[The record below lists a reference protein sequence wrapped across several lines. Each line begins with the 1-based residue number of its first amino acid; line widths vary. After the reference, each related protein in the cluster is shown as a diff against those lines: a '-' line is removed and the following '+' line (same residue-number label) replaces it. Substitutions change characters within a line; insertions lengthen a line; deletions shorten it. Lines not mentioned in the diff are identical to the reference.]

1 MKKIKLFD
9 YQEDMVKR
17 VQEAFNHHNA
27 VMVQMPTGT
36 GKTMVLAN
44 IVFSFLEKC
53 NHPIWI
59 VAHRRE
65 LVSQIKDTLNKF
77 LLNFIFSNH
86 PVPPSK
92 EGSTAF
98 PKPLSPQ
105 GTGDVTARCAEFFES
120 PRPSLAKEGSTS
132 HPSPLSSEE
141 RDVTALR
148 CSEPLRSKVGGPS
161 KVSPDCLS
169 AGALKRASKVSPDCL
184 CGVNR
189 LAKKEDGTSDILIEK
204 PSDSSLFTLRSSLI
218 KVVSIQWLSRHYGE
232 MEEKPGLIVI
242 DEAHHA
248 LAETYAEVMNAYPK
262 AKKLGL
268 TATPYRLNGKGFT
281 DLFDTL
287 LCSWSMEK
295 FIAEG
300 RLSLY
305 DYYSIKPDSADQLL
319 IDSLQ
324 KRGADGDYQQKEL
337 NEVMDVKPSLE
348 RLCLTI
354 KEYVPGKKGIVYA
367 ISIQHAEHIAEFYR
381 ENGIKAVAISSK
393 TPSSLRKELIERF
406 KSSNTS
412 QYFSNH
418 PVPPSK
424 EGVSK
429 ITPSIFTIKEGDFS
443 KTHPSSLTLKG
454 GSTAF
459 PKPLFNSLYD
469 PFGSPS
475 RGQKPQGTGD
485 VTALRCSEPLRS
497 KVGGASK
504 PSPEC
509 LSASALKEAAECLP
523 ECLPECLSASASKEA
538 AECLSVGASKEAA
551 SSTSSL
557 NSASNTS
564 DEIEVLV
571 SVDLFS
577 EGFDCPD
584 VEFIQLARPTLSL
597 AKYMQ
602 MVGRGLRV
610 TEGKEYCVILDNV
623 GLYKRFGLPSVDR
636 DWQSMF
642 EGRTSLEDILQ
653 EACMQVNSHNCRM
666 DVLMDGDE
674 EMMKIINH
682 ERQQQIIMDTYGY
695 QIVEDEK
702 GLKGIK
708 DKDGKMILEC
718 QYKKIDVTN
727 DGFAYCYIRKKVGRK
742 EWIDLRNR
750 LWFAN
755 KPQSVKLMGIDF
767 STEDGKKLYPRIL
780 SKYIDEKT
788 YLTVKTLELQVG
800 TGLSWKHRFIPW
812 DEPNKVYLYKEG
824 EGNSR
829 LYIDENEQYYV
840 QKNIGSQLEKVDSRE
855 ELAGVAQRDK
865 EERKESLEKLKN
877 SYKHYEYYPVD
888 NLYPV
893 KKYLG
898 TAKDTITIEKDGIW
912 HVEDAQVNE
921 SYWVDP
927 VTYRK
932 HYTRP
937 VLFKRGYLNILRE
950 GDWCYVRNIPGL
962 RNRPLRQWEIVADDN
977 LCVINNKYLIEKS
990 EPDQWYKICR
1000 RTDDFTYFSVLAC
1013 YYESELIKDDTEIQI
1028 TQFDGEGLKMIQ
1040 EGMPYTPLV
1049 IKTRKRRRW

>member
-1 MKKIKLFD
+1 MTMKKIKLFD

-17 VQEAFNHHNA
+17 VQEAFKHHDA

-53 NHPIWI
+53 NNPIWI

-65 LVSQIKDTLNKF
+65 LVSQIKET
-77 LLNFIFSNH
+77 IFSNH

-92 EGSTAF
+92 EGST
-98 PKPLSPQ
+98 
-105 GTGDVTARCAEFFES
+105 
-120 PRPSLAKEGSTS
+120 ST
-132 HPSPLSSEE
+132 PSPSSSEGG
-141 RDVTALR
+141 DVTALR
-148 CSEPLRSKVGGPS
+148 CSEPLRSKVGGAS
-161 KVSPDCLS
+161 KPSPDCLS
-169 AGALKRASKVSPDCL
+169 AGAL
-184 CGVNR
+184 
-189 LAKKEDGTSDILIEK
+189 
-204 PSDSSLFTLRSSLI
+204 I
-218 KVVSIQWLSRHYGE
+218 KVTSIQWLSRHYRE
-232 MEEKPGLIVI
+232 IKEKPSLIVI

-248 LAETYAEVMNAYPK
+248 LAETYAEVMNAFPK
-262 AKKLGL
+262 AKKMGL
-268 TATPYRLNGKGFT
+268 TATPYRMNGKGFT
-281 DLFDTL
+281 DLFEML
-287 LCSWSMEK
+287 LCSWNMER

-337 NEVMDVKPSLE
+337 NKVMDVRPSLE
-348 RLCLTI
+348 RLYLTI
-354 KEYVPGKKGIVYA
+354 KQYVPGKKGIVYA

-406 KSSNTS
+406 KASNTS
-412 QYFSNH
+412 QNLSFSNH
-418 PVPPSK
+418 PVPLSK
-424 EGVSK
+424 EGISSK
-429 ITPSIFTIKEGDFS
+429 ITPSLFTLKEGS
-443 KTHPSSLTLKG
+443 TSHPDPLSLRG
-454 GSTAF
+454 EGETA
-459 PKPLFNSLYD
+459 
-469 PFGSPS
+469 PS
-475 RGQKPQGTGD
+475 CR
-485 VTALRCSEPLRS
+485 SEPLRS
-497 KVGGASK
+497 KDGGASK
-504 PSPEC
+504 PSPDC
-509 LSASALKEAAECLP
+509 AGWDRLGMS
-523 ECLPECLSASASKEA
+523 
-538 AECLSVGASKEAA
+538 GASKPSPDCLCGVNRLDCSLA
-551 SSTSSL
+551 SDDS
-557 NSASNTS
+557 
-564 DEIEVLV
+564 IEVLV

-610 TEGKEYCVILDNV
+610 AEGKAYCVILDNV

-674 EMMKIINH
+674 DMMKIISH
-682 ERQQQIIMDTYGY
+682 ERQQQMIMDTYGY

-718 QYKKIDVTN
+718 QYKKIEVTN
-727 DGFAYCYIRKKVGRK
+727 DGFAYCYVRKKVGRK

-750 LWFAN
+750 SWFAN

-800 TGLSWKHRFIPW
+800 TGLSWKHRLIPW

-829 LYIDENEQYYV
+829 LYVDENEQYFV
-840 QKNIGSQLEKVDSRE
+840 QKNIGCQLEKVDSRE
-855 ELAGVAQRDK
+855 ELAEFAKKDK
-865 EERKESLEKLKN
+865 EERKEGLEKLKN
-877 SYKHYEYYPVD
+877 SYKLYEYYPVD
-888 NLYPV
+888 NFYPI

-898 TAKDTITIEKDGIW
+898 TAKDNIRIEKDGIW
-912 HVEDAQVNE
+912 HVEDAQSNE
-921 SYWVDP
+921 SFWVDP
-927 VTYRK
+927 ITHRK

-937 VLFKRGYLNILRE
+937 VLFKRGYLNILKE
-950 GDWCYVRNIPGL
+950 GDWCYVRNIQRL
-962 RNRPLRQWEIVADDN
+962 MNRPLRQWEIVADDN
-977 LCVINNKYLIEKS
+977 ICVINNTYLIEKS

-1028 TQFDGEGLKMIQ
+1028 TQFDGEGLKMTQ
-1040 EGMPYTPLV
+1040 GGFPYTPIV
-1049 IKTRKRRRW
+1049 IKTRKRSRW

>member
-1 MKKIKLFD
+1 MTKDILLFD

-17 VQEAFNHHNA
+17 VLETFRYHDS

-44 IVFSFLEKC
+44 IVFSFLEKS
-53 NHPIWI
+53 NNPIWI

-65 LVSQIKDTLNKF
+65 LVSQIKDT
-77 LLNFIFSNH
+77 IFSKTH
-86 PVPPSK
+86 PS
-92 EGSTAF
+92 
-98 PKPLSPQ
+98 
-105 GTGDVTARCAEFFES
+105 
-120 PRPSLAKEGSTS
+120 SLALKGGSTS
-132 HPSPLSSEE
+132 TPSPSSSEGG
-141 RDVTALR
+141 DVTALR
-148 CSEPLRSKVGGPS
+148 CSEPLRSKVGGAS
-161 KVSPDCLS
+161 KPSPDCLS
-169 AGALKRASKVSPDCL
+169 AGAL
-184 CGVNR
+184 
-189 LAKKEDGTSDILIEK
+189 
-204 PSDSSLFTLRSSLI
+204 I
-218 KVVSIQWLSRHYGE
+218 KVTSIQWLSRHYGE
-232 MEEKPGLIVI
+232 MEEKPSLIVI

-268 TATPYRLNGKGFT
+268 TATPYRMNGKGFT
-281 DLFDTL
+281 DLFDML
-287 LCSWSMEK
+287 LCSWNMER

-305 DYYSIKPDSADQLL
+305 DYYSIKPDSAAQLL

-324 KRGADGDYQQKEL
+324 KRGVDGDYQQKEL
-337 NEVMDVKPSLE
+337 NEVMDVRPSLE
-348 RLCLTI
+348 RLCLTV

-367 ISIQHAEHIAEFYR
+367 ISIQHAEHIAEYYR
-381 ENGIKAVAISSK
+381 DNGIKAVAISSK
-393 TPSSLRKELIERF
+393 TPLAERQELIERF
-406 KSSNTS
+406 KSSS
-412 QYFSNH
+412 LS
-418 PVPPSK
+418 
-424 EGVSK
+424 
-429 ITPSIFTIKEGDFS
+429 
-443 KTHPSSLTLKG
+443 SSLK
-454 GSTAF
+454 
-459 PKPLFNSLYD
+459 
-469 PFGSPS
+469 
-475 RGQKPQGTGD
+475 
-485 VTALRCSEPLRS
+485 S
-497 KVGGASK
+497 KD
-504 PSPEC
+504 
-509 LSASALKEAAECLP
+509 
-523 ECLPECLSASASKEA
+523 
-538 AECLSVGASKEAA
+538 
-551 SSTSSL
+551 
-557 NSASNTS
+557 

-610 TEGKEYCVILDNV
+610 AEGKEYCVILDNV

-666 DVLMDGDE
+666 DLMMDGDE

-682 ERQQQIIMDTYGY
+682 EHQQQMIMNTYGY
-695 QIVEDEK
+695 QIVENEK

-742 EWIDLRNR
+742 EWIDLRNM

-767 STEDGKKLYPRIL
+767 CTEDGKKLYPRIL

-800 TGLSWKHRFIPW
+800 TGLNWKHRFIPW
-812 DEPNKVYLYKEG
+812 DEPNKVYLYIKG

-829 LYIDENEQYYV
+829 LYVDEDGRYFAQE
-840 QKNIGSQLEKVDSRE
+840 NIGSQLVKVNSPEGLAEFAEKDKQERE
-855 ELAGVAQRDK
+855 NDAEA
-865 EERKESLEKLKN
+865 LKN
-877 SYKHYEYYPVD
+877 AYPHYEFYPVD
-888 NLYPV
+888 KVKFPV
-893 KKYLG
+893 QIRRNTKCENK
-898 TAKDTITIEKDGIW
+898 IRIEKDGIW
-912 HVEDAQVNE
+912 HVEDDWFHE

-927 VTYRK
+927 ITHRK

-937 VLFKRGYLNILRE
+937 VLFKRGYLNILKE

-962 RNRPLRQWEIVADDN
+962 RYRPLRQWEIVADDN
-977 LCVINNKYLIEKS
+977 ICVINNKYLIEKS

-1000 RTDDFTYFSVLAC
+1000 RTDDFSYFSVLAC
-1013 YYESELIKDDTEIQI
+1013 FYESEYIKDDTEIQI
-1028 TQFDGEGLKMIQ
+1028 TQFDGEGLKMTQ
-1040 EGMPYTPLV
+1040 EGMPYTPIV
-1049 IKTRKRRRW
+1049 IKTRKRSRWW

>member
-1 MKKIKLFD
+1 MTMKKIKLFD

-17 VQEAFNHHNA
+17 VQEAFKHHDA
-27 VMVQMPTGT
+27 IMVQMPTGT

-44 IVFSFLEKC
+44 IVFSFLEKS
-53 NHPIWI
+53 NNPIWI

-65 LVSQIKDTLNKF
+65 LVSQIKET
-77 LLNFIFSNH
+77 IFSKIT
-86 PVPPSK
+86 PSLFTLK

-105 GTGDVTARCAEFFES
+105 GTG
-120 PRPSLAKEGSTS
+120 
-132 HPSPLSSEE
+132 
-141 RDVTALR
+141 DVTALR

-169 AGALKRASKVSPDCL
+169 AGAL
-184 CGVNR
+184 
-189 LAKKEDGTSDILIEK
+189 
-204 PSDSSLFTLRSSLI
+204 I
-218 KVVSIQWLSRHYGE
+218 KVTSIQWLSRHYGE

-348 RLCLTI
+348 RLYLTI

-393 TPSSLRKELIERF
+393 TPLAERQEVIEKF
-406 KSSNTS
+406 KSA
-412 QYFSNH
+412 
-418 PVPPSK
+418 
-424 EGVSK
+424 
-429 ITPSIFTIKEGDFS
+429 
-443 KTHPSSLTLKG
+443 SL
-454 GSTAF
+454 S
-459 PKPLFNSLYD
+459 
-469 PFGSPS
+469 
-475 RGQKPQGTGD
+475 
-485 VTALRCSEPLRS
+485 
-497 KVGGASK
+497 
-504 PSPEC
+504 
-509 LSASALKEAAECLP
+509 
-523 ECLPECLSASASKEA
+523 
-538 AECLSVGASKEAA
+538 
-551 SSTSSL
+551 SSL
-557 NSASNTS
+557 NSTS
-564 DEIEVLV
+564 DDIEVLV

-610 TEGKEYCVILDNV
+610 AEGKEYCVILDNV

-653 EACMQVNSHNCRM
+653 ETCMHVNSHNCRM
-666 DVLMDGDE
+666 DLLMDGDE

-682 ERQQQIIMDTYGY
+682 ERQQQMIMDTYGY

-718 QYKKIDVTN
+718 LYKKIEVTN

-742 EWIDLRNR
+742 EWIDLQNR

-767 STEDGKKLYPRIL
+767 CTEDGKKLYPRIQ

-812 DEPNKVYLYKEG
+812 DEPNKVYMYKEG

-829 LYIDENEQYYV
+829 LYVDENEQYYV
-840 QKNIGSQLEKVDSRE
+840 QKNIGCQLEKVDSPEGLAEFAEKDKQERE
-855 ELAGVAQRDK
+855 NDAEA
-865 EERKESLEKLKN
+865 LKN
-877 SYKHYEYYPVD
+877 AYPHYEFYPVD
-888 NLYPV
+888 KV
-893 KKYLG
+893 KFPMQIRRNNKCEN
-898 TAKDTITIEKDGIW
+898 KIRIEKDGIW
-912 HVEDAQVNE
+912 HVEDDWFHE

-927 VTYRK
+927 ITHRK

-962 RNRPLRQWEIVADDN
+962 RYRPLRQWEIVADDN
-977 LCVINNKYLIEKS
+977 ICVINNKYLIEKS
-990 EPDQWYKICR
+990 ETDQWYKICR
-1000 RTDDFTYFSVLAC
+1000 RTDDFSYFSVLAC
-1013 YYESELIKDDTEIQI
+1013 FYESEYIKDDTEIQI
-1028 TQFDGEGLKMIQ
+1028 TQFDGEGLKMTQ
-1040 EGMPYTPLV
+1040 DGFPYTPLV
-1049 IKTRKRRRW
+1049 IKTHKRSRWL

>member
-1 MKKIKLFD
+1 MKNDIQLFD

-17 VQEAFNHHNA
+17 VQEAFRHHDS

-53 NHPIWI
+53 NNPIWI

-65 LVSQIKDTLNKF
+65 LVSQIKNTLNKS
-77 LLNFIFSNH
+77 LFIFSKTH
-86 PVPPSK
+86 PSSLTLK
-92 EGSTAF
+92 GGSTAF

-105 GTGDVTARCAEFFES
+105 GTGDVTA
-120 PRPSLAKEGSTS
+120 
-132 HPSPLSSEE
+132 
-141 RDVTALR
+141 LR
-148 CSEPLRSKVGGPS
+148 CSEPLRSKVGGAS
-161 KVSPDCLS
+161 KPSPDCLS
-169 AGALKRASKVSPDCL
+169 ASASKEASKVSPECL
-184 CGVNR
+184 SAG
-189 LAKKEDGTSDILIEK
+189 A
-204 PSDSSLFTLRSSLI
+204 LI
-218 KVVSIQWLSRHYGE
+218 KVISIQWLSRHYGE

-287 LCSWSMEK
+287 LCSWSMER

-305 DYYSIKPDSADQLL
+305 DYYSIKPDSAAQLQ

-337 NEVMDVKPSLE
+337 NEVMDVKPSLK

-367 ISIQHAEHIAEFYR
+367 ISIQHAEHIAEYYR

-393 TPSSLRKELIERF
+393 TPLAERQELIERF
-406 KSSNTS
+406 KA
-412 QYFSNH
+412 
-418 PVPPSK
+418 
-424 EGVSK
+424 
-429 ITPSIFTIKEGDFS
+429 
-443 KTHPSSLTLKG
+443 SSLL
-454 GSTAF
+454 
-459 PKPLFNSLYD
+459 
-469 PFGSPS
+469 
-475 RGQKPQGTGD
+475 
-485 VTALRCSEPLRS
+485 
-497 KVGGASK
+497 
-504 PSPEC
+504 
-509 LSASALKEAAECLP
+509 
-523 ECLPECLSASASKEA
+523 
-538 AECLSVGASKEAA
+538 
-551 SSTSSL
+551 SSL
-557 NSASNTS
+557 NSTS

-610 TEGKEYCVILDNV
+610 AAGKDYCVILDNV

-653 EACMQVNSHNCRM
+653 EACMQVNGHNCRM
-666 DVLMDGDE
+666 DLMMDGDE
-674 EMMKIINH
+674 EMMKIISH
-682 ERQQQIIMDTYGY
+682 EHQQRMIIDSYGY

-708 DKDGKMILEC
+708 DKDGKMILDC
-718 QYKKIDVTN
+718 QYKKIEVTN

-767 STEDGKKLYPRIL
+767 CTEDGKKLYPRIQ

-800 TGLSWKHRFIPW
+800 TGLSWKQRFIPW
-812 DEPNKVYLYKEG
+812 DEPNKVYMFKAG
-824 EGNSR
+824 EGNAR
-829 LYIDENEQYYV
+829 LYVDEDEQYYV
-840 QKNIGSQLEKVDSRE
+840 QKNIGSHLEKVDSRE
-855 ELAGVAQRDK
+855 GLAELAELAEFAQKDK
-865 EERKESLEKLKN
+865 EEREEDLEKLKK
-877 SYKHYEYYPVD
+877 SCHD
-888 NLYPV
+888 
-893 KKYLG
+893 
-898 TAKDTITIEKDGIW
+898 
-912 HVEDAQVNE
+912 
-921 SYWVDP
+921 
-927 VTYRK
+927 
-932 HYTRP
+932 TRP
-937 VLFKRGYLNILRE
+937 VLFRRGYLNILKE
-950 GDWCYVRNIPGL
+950 GDWCFVRNIPGL

-977 LCVINNKYLIEKS
+977 LCVIKNTYLIEKS

-1000 RTDDFTYFSVLAC
+1000 RTDDFSYFSALAC
-1013 YYESELIKDDTEIQI
+1013 YYESELIMDDTEIQI
-1028 TQFDGEGLKMIQ
+1028 TQFDGEGLKMTQ
-1040 EGMPYTPLV
+1040 EGMPYTPIV

>member
-17 VQEAFNHHNA
+17 VQEAFRHHDS

-36 GKTMVLAN
+36 GKTYLLAAL
-44 IVFSFLEKC
+44 VGLFLKEEV
-53 NHPIWI
+53 WV

-65 LVSQIKDTLNKF
+65 LVSQIKDTLEKF
-77 LLNFIFSNH
+77 FS
-86 PVPPSK
+86 
-92 EGSTAF
+92 
-98 PKPLSPQ
+98 
-105 GTGDVTARCAEFFES
+105 
-120 PRPSLAKEGSTS
+120 SLKSTS
-132 HPSPLSSEE
+132 
-141 RDVTALR
+141 
-148 CSEPLRSKVGGPS
+148 
-161 KVSPDCLS
+161 
-169 AGALKRASKVSPDCL
+169 
-184 CGVNR
+184 
-189 LAKKEDGTSDILIEK
+189 
-204 PSDSSLFTLRSSLI
+204 I
-218 KVVSIQWLSRHYGE
+218 KVTSIQWLSRHYE
-232 MEEKPGLIVI
+232 EIEEKPGLIVI
-242 DEAHHA
+242 DEAHHT

-305 DYYSIKPDSADQLL
+305 DYYSIKPDSAAQLL

-393 TPSSLRKELIERF
+393 TPLAERQELIERF
-406 KSSNTS
+406 KSS
-412 QYFSNH
+412 
-418 PVPPSK
+418 
-424 EGVSK
+424 
-429 ITPSIFTIKEGDFS
+429 
-443 KTHPSSLTLKG
+443 SL
-454 GSTAF
+454 S
-459 PKPLFNSLYD
+459 
-469 PFGSPS
+469 
-475 RGQKPQGTGD
+475 
-485 VTALRCSEPLRS
+485 
-497 KVGGASK
+497 
-504 PSPEC
+504 
-509 LSASALKEAAECLP
+509 
-523 ECLPECLSASASKEA
+523 
-538 AECLSVGASKEAA
+538 
-551 SSTSSL
+551 SSL
-557 NSASNTS
+557 NSTSNTS

-571 SVDLFS
+571 SVDLFP

-584 VEFIQLARPTLSL
+584 VKFIQLARPTLSL

-610 TEGKEYCVILDNV
+610 AEEKDYCVILDNV

-653 EACMQVNSHNCRM
+653 EACMQVNGHNCRM
-666 DVLMDGDE
+666 DLMMDGDE
-674 EMMKIINH
+674 EMMKIISH
-682 ERQQQIIMDTYGY
+682 EHQQRMIMDSYGY

-708 DKDGKMILEC
+708 DKDGKMILDC
-718 QYKKIDVTN
+718 QYKKIEVTN

-767 STEDGKKLYPRIL
+767 CTEDGKKLYPRIQ

-800 TGLSWKHRFIPW
+800 TGLSWKQRFIPW
-812 DEPNKVYLYKEG
+812 DEPNKVYMFKAG
-824 EGNSR
+824 EGNAR
-829 LYIDENEQYYV
+829 LYVDEDEQYYV
-840 QKNIGSQLEKVDSRE
+840 QKNIGSHLEKVDSRE
-855 ELAGVAQRDK
+855 ELAELAELAEFAQKDK
-865 EERKESLEKLKN
+865 EEREKDLEKLKK
-877 SYKHYEYYPVD
+877 SCH
-888 NLYPV
+888 
-893 KKYLG
+893 
-898 TAKDTITIEKDGIW
+898 DTR
-912 HVEDAQVNE
+912 
-921 SYWVDP
+921 S
-927 VTYRK
+927 
-932 HYTRP
+932 
-937 VLFKRGYLNILRE
+937 VLFRRGYLNILKE

-977 LCVINNKYLIEKS
+977 LCVIKNTYLIEKS

-1000 RTDDFTYFSVLAC
+1000 RTDDFSYFSVLAC
-1013 YYESELIKDDTEIQI
+1013 YYESELIMDDTEIQI
-1028 TQFDGEGLKMIQ
+1028 TQFDGEGLKMTQ
-1040 EGMPYTPLV
+1040 EGMPYTPIV

>member
-1 MKKIKLFD
+1 MTKDIQLFD

-17 VQEAFNHHNA
+17 VLETFRYHDS

-44 IVFSFLEKC
+44 IVFSFLEKS
-53 NHPIWI
+53 NNPIWI

-65 LVSQIKDTLNKF
+65 LVEQIKETLNKS
-77 LLNFIFSNH
+77 LLNFSKTH
-86 PVPPSK
+86 PSSLTLK
-92 EGSTAF
+92 GGSTAF

-105 GTGDVTARCAEFFES
+105 GTGDVTA
-120 PRPSLAKEGSTS
+120 LQ
-132 HPSPLSSEE
+132 
-141 RDVTALR
+141 
-148 CSEPLRSKVGGPS
+148 CSEPLRSKVGGAS
-161 KVSPDCLS
+161 KPSPDCLS
-169 AGALKRASKVSPDCL
+169 AGAL
-184 CGVNR
+184 
-189 LAKKEDGTSDILIEK
+189 
-204 PSDSSLFTLRSSLI
+204 I
-218 KVVSIQWLSRHYGE
+218 KVMSIQWLSRHYGE

-305 DYYSIKPDSADQLL
+305 DYYSIKPDSAAQLL

-324 KRGADGDYQQKEL
+324 KRGTDGDYQQKEL
-337 NEVMDVKPSLE
+337 NEVMDVRPSLE

-354 KEYVPGKKGIVYA
+354 KEYVPEKKGIVYA

-393 TPSSLRKELIERF
+393 TPFAERQELIERF
-406 KSSNTS
+406 KSS
-412 QYFSNH
+412 
-418 PVPPSK
+418 
-424 EGVSK
+424 
-429 ITPSIFTIKEGDFS
+429 
-443 KTHPSSLTLKG
+443 SL
-454 GSTAF
+454 S
-459 PKPLFNSLYD
+459 
-469 PFGSPS
+469 
-475 RGQKPQGTGD
+475 
-485 VTALRCSEPLRS
+485 
-497 KVGGASK
+497 
-504 PSPEC
+504 
-509 LSASALKEAAECLP
+509 
-523 ECLPECLSASASKEA
+523 
-538 AECLSVGASKEAA
+538 
-551 SSTSSL
+551 SSL
-557 NSASNTS
+557 NSTS
-564 DEIEVLV
+564 DDIEVLV

-610 TEGKEYCVILDNV
+610 AEGKEYCVILDNV
-623 GLYKRFGLPSVDR
+623 GLYKRFGLPSVNR

-642 EGRTSLEDILQ
+642 EGKALLEDMLQ

-674 EMMKIINH
+674 DMMKIINH
-682 ERQQQIIMDTYGY
+682 ERQQQMIMDTYGY

-718 QYKKIDVTN
+718 QYKKIEVTN
-727 DGFAYCYIRKKVGRK
+727 DGFAYCYIRKKIGRK

-750 LWFAN
+750 LGFAN

-767 STEDGKKLYPRIL
+767 CTEDGKKLYPRIQ
-780 SKYIDEKT
+780 SKYVDEKT

-812 DEPNKVYLYKEG
+812 DEPNKVYQYIKG

-829 LYIDENEQYYV
+829 LYVDDDGRYFAQE
-840 QKNIGSQLEKVDSRE
+840 NIGSQLVEVNSPEGLAEFAEKDKQERE
-855 ELAGVAQRDK
+855 NDAEV
-865 EERKESLEKLKN
+865 LKN
-877 SYKHYEYYPVD
+877 AYPHYEFYPVD
-888 NLYPV
+888 KIKFPMQIRRNN
-893 KKYLG
+893 KCENK
-898 TAKDTITIEKDGIW
+898 IRIEKDGIW
-912 HVEDAQVNE
+912 HVEDDWYHE

-927 VTYRK
+927 ITHRK

-937 VLFKRGYLNILRE
+937 VLFKRGYLNILKE

-977 LCVINNKYLIEKS
+977 ICVINNKYLIEKS

-1013 YYESELIKDDTEIQI
+1013 FYESEYIKDDTEIQI
-1028 TQFDGEGLKMIQ
+1028 TQFDGEGLKMTQ
-1040 EGMPYTPLV
+1040 EGMPYTPIV
-1049 IKTRKRRRW
+1049 IRTRKRSRWL

>member
-1 MKKIKLFD
+1 MKKDIQLFD

-17 VQEAFNHHNA
+17 VQEAFRHHDS

-36 GKTMVLAN
+36 GKTYLLAAL
-44 IVFSFLEKC
+44 VGLFLKEEV
-53 NHPIWI
+53 WV

-65 LVSQIKDTLNKF
+65 LVSQIKDTLEKF
-77 LLNFIFSNH
+77 FS
-86 PVPPSK
+86 
-92 EGSTAF
+92 
-98 PKPLSPQ
+98 
-105 GTGDVTARCAEFFES
+105 
-120 PRPSLAKEGSTS
+120 SLKSTS
-132 HPSPLSSEE
+132 
-141 RDVTALR
+141 
-148 CSEPLRSKVGGPS
+148 
-161 KVSPDCLS
+161 
-169 AGALKRASKVSPDCL
+169 
-184 CGVNR
+184 
-189 LAKKEDGTSDILIEK
+189 
-204 PSDSSLFTLRSSLI
+204 I
-218 KVVSIQWLSRHYGE
+218 KVISIQWLSRHYGE

-287 LCSWSMEK
+287 LCSWSMER

-305 DYYSIKPDSADQLL
+305 DYYSIKPDSAAQLQ

-337 NEVMDVKPSLE
+337 NEVMDVKPSLK

-393 TPSSLRKELIERF
+393 TPLAERQELIERF
-406 KSSNTS
+406 KA
-412 QYFSNH
+412 
-418 PVPPSK
+418 
-424 EGVSK
+424 
-429 ITPSIFTIKEGDFS
+429 
-443 KTHPSSLTLKG
+443 SSLL
-454 GSTAF
+454 
-459 PKPLFNSLYD
+459 
-469 PFGSPS
+469 
-475 RGQKPQGTGD
+475 
-485 VTALRCSEPLRS
+485 
-497 KVGGASK
+497 
-504 PSPEC
+504 
-509 LSASALKEAAECLP
+509 
-523 ECLPECLSASASKEA
+523 
-538 AECLSVGASKEAA
+538 
-551 SSTSSL
+551 SSL
-557 NSASNTS
+557 NSTS

-610 TEGKEYCVILDNV
+610 AAGKDYCVILDNV

-653 EACMQVNSHNCRM
+653 EACMQVNGHNCRM
-666 DVLMDGDE
+666 DLMMDGDE
-674 EMMKIINH
+674 EMMKIISH
-682 ERQQQIIMDTYGY
+682 EHQQRMIIDSYGY

-708 DKDGKMILEC
+708 DKDGKMILDC
-718 QYKKIDVTN
+718 QYKKIEVTN

-767 STEDGKKLYPRIL
+767 CTEDGKKLYPRIQ

-812 DEPNKVYLYKEG
+812 DEPNKVYMFKAG
-824 EGNSR
+824 EGNAR
-829 LYIDENEQYYV
+829 LYVDEDEQYYV
-840 QKNIGSQLEKVDSRE
+840 QKNIGSHLEKVDSRE
-855 ELAGVAQRDK
+855 ELAELAELAEFAQKDK
-865 EERKESLEKLKN
+865 EEREEDLEKLKK
-877 SYKHYEYYPVD
+877 SCHD
-888 NLYPV
+888 
-893 KKYLG
+893 
-898 TAKDTITIEKDGIW
+898 
-912 HVEDAQVNE
+912 
-921 SYWVDP
+921 
-927 VTYRK
+927 
-932 HYTRP
+932 TRP
-937 VLFKRGYLNILRE
+937 VLFRRGYLNILKE
-950 GDWCYVRNIPGL
+950 GDWCFVRNIPGL

-977 LCVINNKYLIEKS
+977 LCVIKNTYLIEKS

-1000 RTDDFTYFSVLAC
+1000 RTDDFSYFSVLAC
-1013 YYESELIKDDTEIQI
+1013 YYESELIMDDTEIQI
-1028 TQFDGEGLKMIQ
+1028 TQFDGEGVKMTQ
-1040 EGMPYTPLV
+1040 EGMPYTPIV

>member
-17 VQEAFNHHNA
+17 VQEAFKHHDA

-36 GKTMVLAN
+36 GKTYLLAAL
-44 IVFSFLEKC
+44 VGLFLKEEV
-53 NHPIWI
+53 WV

-65 LVSQIKDTLNKF
+65 LVSQIKDTLE
-77 LLNFIFSNH
+77 NFFS
-86 PVPPSK
+86 
-92 EGSTAF
+92 
-98 PKPLSPQ
+98 
-105 GTGDVTARCAEFFES
+105 
-120 PRPSLAKEGSTS
+120 SLKSTS
-132 HPSPLSSEE
+132 
-141 RDVTALR
+141 
-148 CSEPLRSKVGGPS
+148 
-161 KVSPDCLS
+161 
-169 AGALKRASKVSPDCL
+169 
-184 CGVNR
+184 
-189 LAKKEDGTSDILIEK
+189 
-204 PSDSSLFTLRSSLI
+204 I
-218 KVVSIQWLSRHYGE
+218 KVTSIQWLSRHYGE

-248 LAETYAEVMNAYPK
+248 LAETYAEVMNTYPK

-295 FIAEG
+295 LIAEG

-324 KRGADGDYQQKEL
+324 KRGTDGDYQQKEL

-393 TPSSLRKELIERF
+393 TPLAERQELIERF
-406 KSSNTS
+406 KSS
-412 QYFSNH
+412 
-418 PVPPSK
+418 
-424 EGVSK
+424 
-429 ITPSIFTIKEGDFS
+429 
-443 KTHPSSLTLKG
+443 SL
-454 GSTAF
+454 S
-459 PKPLFNSLYD
+459 
-469 PFGSPS
+469 
-475 RGQKPQGTGD
+475 
-485 VTALRCSEPLRS
+485 
-497 KVGGASK
+497 
-504 PSPEC
+504 
-509 LSASALKEAAECLP
+509 
-523 ECLPECLSASASKEA
+523 
-538 AECLSVGASKEAA
+538 
-551 SSTSSL
+551 SSL

-610 TEGKEYCVILDNV
+610 AEGKEYCVILDNV

-682 ERQQQIIMDTYGY
+682 ERQQQMIMDTYGY

-718 QYKKIDVTN
+718 QYKKIEVTN
-727 DGFAYCYIRKKVGRK
+727 VGFAYCYIRKKVGRK

-855 ELAGVAQRDK
+855 ELAEFAQRDK
-865 EERKESLEKLKN
+865 AERKESLEKLKK
-877 SYKHYEYYPVD
+877 SCHD
-888 NLYPV
+888 
-893 KKYLG
+893 
-898 TAKDTITIEKDGIW
+898 
-912 HVEDAQVNE
+912 
-921 SYWVDP
+921 
-927 VTYRK
+927 
-932 HYTRP
+932 TRP
-937 VLFKRGYLNILRE
+937 VLFKRGYLNILKK

-962 RNRPLRQWEIVADDN
+962 KNRPLRQWEIVADDN
-977 LCVINNKYLIEKS
+977 LCVIKNTYLIEKS
-990 EPDQWYKICR
+990 EPDQWYKILR
-1000 RTDDFTYFSVLAC
+1000 RTDDFAYFSVLAC
-1013 YYESELIKDDTEIQI
+1013 YYESELIMDDTEIQI
-1028 TQFDGEGLKMIQ
+1028 TQFDGEGLKMAQ
-1040 EGMPYTPLV
+1040 EGMPYTPIV

>member
-1 MKKIKLFD
+1 M
-9 YQEDMVKR
+9 
-17 VQEAFNHHNA
+17 
-27 VMVQMPTGT
+27 
-36 GKTMVLAN
+36 
-44 IVFSFLEKC
+44 
-53 NHPIWI
+53 
-59 VAHRRE
+59 
-65 LVSQIKDTLNKF
+65 VSQIKDTLNKF
-77 LLNFIFSNH
+77 LLNFNFS
-86 PVPPSK
+86 K
-92 EGSTAF
+92 IT
-98 PKPLSPQ
+98 
-105 GTGDVTARCAEFFES
+105 
-120 PRPSLAKEGSTS
+120 PSLFTIKEGSTS
-132 HPSPLSSEE
+132 HPGPLTLRGEGGN
-141 RDVTALR
+141 RPPR

-161 KVSPDCLS
+161 KVSPDCAGWDRLGATCLHLAERVGDGLGATS
-169 AGALKRASKVSPDCL
+169 ASSVNPASDMMP
-184 CGVNR
+184 
-189 LAKKEDGTSDILIEK
+189 
-204 PSDSSLFTLRSSLI
+204 I
-218 KVVSIQWLSRHYGE
+218 KVMSIQWLSRHYGE

-305 DYYSIKPDSADQLL
+305 DYYSIKPDSAAQLL
-319 IDSLQ
+319 INSLK

-393 TPSSLRKELIERF
+393 TPLAERQELIERF
-406 KSSNTS
+406 KSS
-412 QYFSNH
+412 
-418 PVPPSK
+418 
-424 EGVSK
+424 
-429 ITPSIFTIKEGDFS
+429 
-443 KTHPSSLTLKG
+443 SL
-454 GSTAF
+454 S
-459 PKPLFNSLYD
+459 
-469 PFGSPS
+469 
-475 RGQKPQGTGD
+475 
-485 VTALRCSEPLRS
+485 
-497 KVGGASK
+497 
-504 PSPEC
+504 
-509 LSASALKEAAECLP
+509 
-523 ECLPECLSASASKEA
+523 
-538 AECLSVGASKEAA
+538 
-551 SSTSSL
+551 SSL
-557 NSASNTS
+557 NSAS
-564 DEIEVLV
+564 DDIEVLV

-610 TEGKEYCVILDNV
+610 AEGKEYCVILDNV

-653 EACMQVNSHNCRM
+653 ETCMQVNSHNCRM
-666 DVLMDGDE
+666 DLMMDGDE

-695 QIVEDEK
+695 QIVENEK

-718 QYKKIDVTN
+718 QYKKIEVTN

-767 STEDGKKLYPRIL
+767 CTEDGKKLYPRIH

-829 LYIDENEQYYV
+829 LYVDDDGRYFAQE
-840 QKNIGSQLEKVDSRE
+840 NIGSQLVEVNSPEGLAEFAEKDKQERE
-855 ELAGVAQRDK
+855 NDAEA
-865 EERKESLEKLKN
+865 LKN
-877 SYKHYEYYPVD
+877 AYPHYEFYPVD
-888 NLYPV
+888 KV
-893 KKYLG
+893 KFPMQIRRNTKCEN
-898 TAKDTITIEKDGIW
+898 KIRIEKDGIW
-912 HVEDAQVNE
+912 HVEDDWYHE
-921 SYWVDP
+921 SFWVDP
-927 VTYRK
+927 ITHRK

-977 LCVINNKYLIEKS
+977 ICVINNKYLIEKS

-1013 YYESELIKDDTEIQI
+1013 FYESEHIKDDTEIQI
-1028 TQFDGEGLKMIQ
+1028 TQFDGEGLKMTQ
-1040 EGMPYTPLV
+1040 EGFPYTPLV
-1049 IKTRKRRRW
+1049 IRTRKRRRW

>member
-1 MKKIKLFD
+1 MKNDIQLFD

-17 VQEAFNHHNA
+17 VQEAFRHHDS

-36 GKTMVLAN
+36 GKTYLLAAL
-44 IVFSFLEKC
+44 VGLFLKEEV
-53 NHPIWI
+53 WV

-65 LVSQIKDTLNKF
+65 LVSQIKDTLERF
-77 LLNFIFSNH
+77 FS
-86 PVPPSK
+86 
-92 EGSTAF
+92 
-98 PKPLSPQ
+98 
-105 GTGDVTARCAEFFES
+105 
-120 PRPSLAKEGSTS
+120 SLKSTS
-132 HPSPLSSEE
+132 
-141 RDVTALR
+141 
-148 CSEPLRSKVGGPS
+148 
-161 KVSPDCLS
+161 
-169 AGALKRASKVSPDCL
+169 
-184 CGVNR
+184 
-189 LAKKEDGTSDILIEK
+189 
-204 PSDSSLFTLRSSLI
+204 I
-218 KVVSIQWLSRHYGE
+218 KVTSIQWLSRHYGE

-305 DYYSIKPDSADQLL
+305 DYYSIKPDSAAQLL

-337 NEVMDVKPSLE
+337 NEVMDVRPSLE

-393 TPSSLRKELIERF
+393 TPFAERQELIERF
-406 KSSNTS
+406 KSS
-412 QYFSNH
+412 
-418 PVPPSK
+418 
-424 EGVSK
+424 
-429 ITPSIFTIKEGDFS
+429 
-443 KTHPSSLTLKG
+443 SL
-454 GSTAF
+454 S
-459 PKPLFNSLYD
+459 
-469 PFGSPS
+469 
-475 RGQKPQGTGD
+475 
-485 VTALRCSEPLRS
+485 
-497 KVGGASK
+497 
-504 PSPEC
+504 
-509 LSASALKEAAECLP
+509 
-523 ECLPECLSASASKEA
+523 
-538 AECLSVGASKEAA
+538 
-551 SSTSSL
+551 SSL

-610 TEGKEYCVILDNV
+610 ADGKEYCVILDNV

-642 EGRTSLEDILQ
+642 EGRTSMEDILQ
-653 EACMQVNSHNCRM
+653 EACMHVNSHNCRM

-682 ERQQQIIMDTYGY
+682 ECQQQMIMDSYGY

-708 DKDGKMILEC
+708 DKEGKMILEC
-718 QYKKIDVTN
+718 QYKKIEVTN

-767 STEDGKKLYPRIL
+767 CTEDGKKLYPRIQ

-800 TGLSWKHRFIPW
+800 TGLSWKQRFIPW
-812 DEPNKVYLYKEG
+812 DEPNKVYMFKAG
-824 EGNSR
+824 EGNAR
-829 LYIDENEQYYV
+829 LYVDEDEQYYV
-840 QKNIGSQLEKVDSRE
+840 QKNIGSHLEKVDSRE
-855 ELAGVAQRDK
+855 ELAELAELAEFAQKDK
-865 EERKESLEKLKN
+865 EEREKDLEKLKK
-877 SYKHYEYYPVD
+877 SCH
-888 NLYPV
+888 
-893 KKYLG
+893 
-898 TAKDTITIEKDGIW
+898 DTR
-912 HVEDAQVNE
+912 
-921 SYWVDP
+921 S
-927 VTYRK
+927 
-932 HYTRP
+932 
-937 VLFKRGYLNILRE
+937 VLFRRGYLNILKE
-950 GDWCYVRNIPGL
+950 GDWCFVRNIPGL

-977 LCVINNKYLIEKS
+977 ICVINNKYLIEKS

-1013 YYESELIKDDTEIQI
+1013 YYESELIMDDTEIQI
-1028 TQFDGEGLKMIQ
+1028 TQFDGEGLKMTQ
-1040 EGMPYTPLV
+1040 EGMPYTPIV

>member
-1 MKKIKLFD
+1 MTMKKIKLFD

-17 VQEAFNHHNA
+17 VQEAFKHHDA

-44 IVFSFLEKC
+44 IVFSFLEKS
-53 NHPIWI
+53 NNPIWI

-65 LVSQIKDTLNKF
+65 LVSQIKET
-77 LLNFIFSNH
+77 IFSKIT
-86 PVPPSK
+86 PSLFTLK

-105 GTGDVTARCAEFFES
+105 GTG
-120 PRPSLAKEGSTS
+120 
-132 HPSPLSSEE
+132 
-141 RDVTALR
+141 DVTALR

-169 AGALKRASKVSPDCL
+169 AGASEGALS
-184 CGVNR
+184 
-189 LAKKEDGTSDILIEK
+189 
-204 PSDSSLFTLRSSLI
+204 PSDLSSLI
-218 KVVSIQWLSRHYGE
+218 STSIKVTSIQWLSRHYGE

-305 DYYSIKPDSADQLL
+305 DYYSIKPDSAAQLL

-337 NEVMDVKPSLE
+337 NEVMDVRPSLE

-367 ISIQHAEHIAEFYR
+367 ISIQHAEHIAEYYR

-393 TPSSLRKELIERF
+393 TPLAERQKLIERF
-406 KSSNTS
+406 KSS
-412 QYFSNH
+412 
-418 PVPPSK
+418 
-424 EGVSK
+424 
-429 ITPSIFTIKEGDFS
+429 
-443 KTHPSSLTLKG
+443 SL
-454 GSTAF
+454 S
-459 PKPLFNSLYD
+459 
-469 PFGSPS
+469 
-475 RGQKPQGTGD
+475 
-485 VTALRCSEPLRS
+485 
-497 KVGGASK
+497 
-504 PSPEC
+504 
-509 LSASALKEAAECLP
+509 
-523 ECLPECLSASASKEA
+523 
-538 AECLSVGASKEAA
+538 
-551 SSTSSL
+551 SSL
-557 NSASNTS
+557 NSAS
-564 DEIEVLV
+564 DDIEVLV

-610 TEGKEYCVILDNV
+610 ADGKEYCVILDNV

-642 EGRTSLEDILQ
+642 EGRTSMEDILQ
-653 EACMQVNSHNCRM
+653 EACMHVNSHNCRM

-682 ERQQQIIMDTYGY
+682 ECQQQMIMDSYGY

-708 DKDGKMILEC
+708 DKEGKMILEC
-718 QYKKIDVTN
+718 QYKKIEVTN

-767 STEDGKKLYPRIL
+767 CTEDGKKLYPRIQ
-780 SKYIDEKT
+780 SKYIDEKI

-812 DEPNKVYLYKEG
+812 DEPNKMYMCQERKDR
-824 EGNSR
+824 SR
-829 LYIDENEQYYV
+829 LYVDDDGRYFAQE
-840 QKNIGSQLEKVDSRE
+840 NIGSQLVEVNSPEGLAEFAEKDKQERE
-855 ELAGVAQRDK
+855 NDAEA
-865 EERKESLEKLKN
+865 LKN
-877 SYKHYEYYPVD
+877 AYPHYEFYPVD
-888 NLYPV
+888 KV
-893 KKYLG
+893 KFPMQIRRNTKCEN
-898 TAKDTITIEKDGIW
+898 KIRIEKDGIW
-912 HVEDAQVNE
+912 HVEDDWYHE

-927 VTYRK
+927 ITHRK

-937 VLFKRGYLNILRE
+937 VLFKRGYLNILKE

-977 LCVINNKYLIEKS
+977 ICVINNKYLIEKS

-1013 YYESELIKDDTEIQI
+1013 FYESEYIKDDTEIQI
-1028 TQFDGEGLKMIQ
+1028 TQFDGEGLKMTQ
-1040 EGMPYTPLV
+1040 EGFPYTPLV
-1049 IKTRKRRRW
+1049 IKTYKRSRWL

>member
-1 MKKIKLFD
+1 MKNDIQLFD

-17 VQEAFNHHNA
+17 VQEAFRHHDS

-44 IVFSFLEKC
+44 IVFSFLEMG

-65 LVSQIKDTLNKF
+65 LVSQIKDTLEKF
-77 LLNFIFSNH
+77 FS
-86 PVPPSK
+86 
-92 EGSTAF
+92 
-98 PKPLSPQ
+98 
-105 GTGDVTARCAEFFES
+105 
-120 PRPSLAKEGSTS
+120 SLKSTS
-132 HPSPLSSEE
+132 
-141 RDVTALR
+141 
-148 CSEPLRSKVGGPS
+148 
-161 KVSPDCLS
+161 
-169 AGALKRASKVSPDCL
+169 
-184 CGVNR
+184 
-189 LAKKEDGTSDILIEK
+189 
-204 PSDSSLFTLRSSLI
+204 I
-218 KVVSIQWLSRHYGE
+218 KVISIQWLSRHYGE

-287 LCSWSMEK
+287 LCSWSMER

-305 DYYSIKPDSADQLL
+305 DYYSIKPDSAAQLQ

-406 KSSNTS
+406 KSS
-412 QYFSNH
+412 
-418 PVPPSK
+418 
-424 EGVSK
+424 
-429 ITPSIFTIKEGDFS
+429 
-443 KTHPSSLTLKG
+443 SLL
-454 GSTAF
+454 
-459 PKPLFNSLYD
+459 
-469 PFGSPS
+469 
-475 RGQKPQGTGD
+475 
-485 VTALRCSEPLRS
+485 
-497 KVGGASK
+497 
-504 PSPEC
+504 
-509 LSASALKEAAECLP
+509 
-523 ECLPECLSASASKEA
+523 
-538 AECLSVGASKEAA
+538 
-551 SSTSSL
+551 SSL
-557 NSASNTS
+557 NSTS

-610 TEGKEYCVILDNV
+610 AEGKEYCVILDNV

-653 EACMQVNSHNCRM
+653 EACMQVNSHNYRM
-666 DVLMDGDE
+666 DMLMDGDE

-682 ERQQQIIMDTYGY
+682 ECQQQMIRDTYGY
-695 QIVEDEK
+695 QIVKSEK

-718 QYKKIDVTN
+718 QYKKIEVTN

-767 STEDGKKLYPRIL
+767 CTEDGKKLYPRIL

-800 TGLSWKHRFIPW
+800 TGLSWKQRFIPW
-812 DEPNKVYLYKEG
+812 DEPNKVYMFKAG
-824 EGNSR
+824 EGNAR
-829 LYIDENEQYYV
+829 LYVDEDEQYYV

-855 ELAGVAQRDK
+855 ELAELAEFALKDK
-865 EERKESLEKLKN
+865 EEREKGLEKLKK
-877 SYKHYEYYPVD
+877 SCH
-888 NLYPV
+888 
-893 KKYLG
+893 
-898 TAKDTITIEKDGIW
+898 DT
-912 HVEDAQVNE
+912 
-921 SYWVDP
+921 
-927 VTYRK
+927 RL
-932 HYTRP
+932 
-937 VLFKRGYLNILRE
+937 VLFRRGYLNILKE
-950 GDWCYVRNIPGL
+950 GDWCFVRNIPGL

-977 LCVINNKYLIEKS
+977 LCVIKNTYLIEKS

-1013 YYESELIKDDTEIQI
+1013 YYESEIIMDDTEIQI
-1028 TQFDGEGLKMIQ
+1028 TQFDGEGLKMTQ
-1040 EGMPYTPLV
+1040 EGMPYTPIV

>member
-1 MKKIKLFD
+1 MMKDIQLFD
-9 YQEDMVKR
+9 YQTDMVKR
-17 VQEAFNHHNA
+17 VQEAFRHHDS

-36 GKTMVLAN
+36 GKTYLLAAL
-44 IVFSFLEKC
+44 VGLFLKEEV
-53 NHPIWI
+53 WV

-65 LVSQIKDTLNKF
+65 LVSQIKDTLERF
-77 LLNFIFSNH
+77 FS
-86 PVPPSK
+86 
-92 EGSTAF
+92 
-98 PKPLSPQ
+98 
-105 GTGDVTARCAEFFES
+105 
-120 PRPSLAKEGSTS
+120 SLKSTS
-132 HPSPLSSEE
+132 
-141 RDVTALR
+141 
-148 CSEPLRSKVGGPS
+148 
-161 KVSPDCLS
+161 
-169 AGALKRASKVSPDCL
+169 
-184 CGVNR
+184 
-189 LAKKEDGTSDILIEK
+189 
-204 PSDSSLFTLRSSLI
+204 I
-218 KVVSIQWLSRHYGE
+218 KVTSIQWLSRHYGE

-393 TPSSLRKELIERF
+393 TPSSLRKELIEKF
-406 KSSNTS
+406 KASNTS
-412 QYFSNH
+412 QNL
-418 PVPPSK
+418 
-424 EGVSK
+424 SK
-429 ITPSIFTIKEGDFS
+429 ITPSLFTIKE
-443 KTHPSSLTLKG
+443 

-459 PKPLFNSLYD
+459 PKPLS
-469 PFGSPS
+469 
-475 RGQKPQGTGD
+475 PQGTGD

-497 KVGGASK
+497 KVGGPSK
-504 PSPEC
+504 VSPDC
-509 LSASALKEAAECLP
+509 LSA
-523 ECLPECLSASASKEA
+523 
-538 AECLSVGASKEAA
+538 GASKEALA
-551 SSTSSL
+551 GSTSSL
-557 NSASNTS
+557 NSTS
-564 DEIEVLV
+564 DDIEVLV

-610 TEGKEYCVILDNV
+610 AEGKEYCVILDNV
-623 GLYKRFGLPSVDR
+623 GLYKRFGLPSVNR

-642 EGRTSLEDILQ
+642 EGKALLEDMLQ

-666 DVLMDGDE
+666 DLMMDGDE

-682 ERQQQIIMDTYGY
+682 ERQQQMIMDTYGY

-718 QYKKIDVTN
+718 LYKKIEVTN

-742 EWIDLRNR
+742 EWIDLQNR

-767 STEDGKKLYPRIL
+767 STEDGKKLYPRIP

-812 DEPNKVYLYKEG
+812 DEPNKVYLYIKG

-829 LYIDENEQYYV
+829 LYVDDDGRYFAQEN
-840 QKNIGSQLEKVDSRE
+840 ICSQLVEVNSPEGLAEFAEKDKQERE
-855 ELAGVAQRDK
+855 NDAEA
-865 EERKESLEKLKN
+865 LKN
-877 SYKHYEYYPVD
+877 AYPHYEFYPVD
-888 NLYPV
+888 KV
-893 KKYLG
+893 KFPMQIHRNK
-898 TAKDTITIEKDGIW
+898 KCENKIRIEKDGIW
-912 HVEDAQVNE
+912 HVEDDWFHE

-927 VTYRK
+927 ITQRK

-937 VLFKRGYLNILRE
+937 VLFKRGYLNILKE

-977 LCVINNKYLIEKS
+977 ICVISNKYLIEKS

-1000 RTDDFTYFSVLAC
+1000 RTDDFSYFSVLAC
-1013 YYESELIKDDTEIQI
+1013 FYESEYIKDDTEIQI
-1028 TQFDGEGLKMIQ
+1028 TQFDGEGLKMTQ
-1040 EGMPYTPLV
+1040 EGFPYTPLV
-1049 IKTRKRRRW
+1049 IRTRKRSRWL

>member
-17 VQEAFNHHNA
+17 VQEAFKHHDA

-36 GKTMVLAN
+36 GKTYLLAAL
-44 IVFSFLEKC
+44 VGLFLKEEV
-53 NHPIWI
+53 WV

-65 LVSQIKDTLNKF
+65 LVSQIKDTLEKF
-77 LLNFIFSNH
+77 FS
-86 PVPPSK
+86 
-92 EGSTAF
+92 
-98 PKPLSPQ
+98 
-105 GTGDVTARCAEFFES
+105 
-120 PRPSLAKEGSTS
+120 SLKSTS
-132 HPSPLSSEE
+132 
-141 RDVTALR
+141 
-148 CSEPLRSKVGGPS
+148 
-161 KVSPDCLS
+161 
-169 AGALKRASKVSPDCL
+169 
-184 CGVNR
+184 
-189 LAKKEDGTSDILIEK
+189 
-204 PSDSSLFTLRSSLI
+204 I
-218 KVVSIQWLSRHYGE
+218 KVISIQWLSRHYGE

-287 LCSWSMEK
+287 LCSWSMER

-305 DYYSIKPDSADQLL
+305 DYYSIKPDSAAQLQ

-337 NEVMDVKPSLE
+337 NEVMDVKPSLK

-393 TPSSLRKELIERF
+393 TPLAERQELIERF
-406 KSSNTS
+406 KA
-412 QYFSNH
+412 
-418 PVPPSK
+418 
-424 EGVSK
+424 
-429 ITPSIFTIKEGDFS
+429 
-443 KTHPSSLTLKG
+443 SSLL
-454 GSTAF
+454 
-459 PKPLFNSLYD
+459 
-469 PFGSPS
+469 
-475 RGQKPQGTGD
+475 
-485 VTALRCSEPLRS
+485 
-497 KVGGASK
+497 
-504 PSPEC
+504 
-509 LSASALKEAAECLP
+509 
-523 ECLPECLSASASKEA
+523 
-538 AECLSVGASKEAA
+538 
-551 SSTSSL
+551 SSL
-557 NSASNTS
+557 NSTS

-610 TEGKEYCVILDNV
+610 AEGKEYCVILDNV

-653 EACMQVNSHNCRM
+653 EACMQVNGHNCRM
-666 DVLMDGDE
+666 DLMMDGDE
-674 EMMKIINH
+674 EMMKIISH
-682 ERQQQIIMDTYGY
+682 EHQQRMIIDSYGY

-708 DKDGKMILEC
+708 DKDGKMILDC
-718 QYKKIDVTN
+718 QYKKIEVTN

-767 STEDGKKLYPRIL
+767 CTEDGKKLYPRIQ

-800 TGLSWKHRFIPW
+800 TGLSWKQRFIPW
-812 DEPNKVYLYKEG
+812 DEPNKVYMFKAG
-824 EGNSR
+824 EGNAR
-829 LYIDENEQYYV
+829 LYVDEDEQYYV
-840 QKNIGSQLEKVDSRE
+840 QKNIGSHLEKVDSRE
-855 ELAGVAQRDK
+855 ELAELAELAEFAQKDK
-865 EERKESLEKLKN
+865 EEREKDLEKLKK
-877 SYKHYEYYPVD
+877 SCH
-888 NLYPV
+888 
-893 KKYLG
+893 
-898 TAKDTITIEKDGIW
+898 DTR
-912 HVEDAQVNE
+912 
-921 SYWVDP
+921 S
-927 VTYRK
+927 
-932 HYTRP
+932 
-937 VLFKRGYLNILRE
+937 VLFRRGYLNILKE
-950 GDWCYVRNIPGL
+950 GDWCFVRNIPGL

-977 LCVINNKYLIEKS
+977 LCVIKNTYLIEKS

-1000 RTDDFTYFSVLAC
+1000 RTDDFSYFSVLAC
-1013 YYESELIKDDTEIQI
+1013 YYESELIMDDTEIQI
-1028 TQFDGEGLKMIQ
+1028 TQFDGEGLKMTQ
-1040 EGMPYTPLV
+1040 EGMPYTPIV

>member
-1 MKKIKLFD
+1 MKNDIQLFD

-17 VQEAFNHHNA
+17 VQEAFRHHDS

-36 GKTMVLAN
+36 GKTYLLAAL
-44 IVFSFLEKC
+44 VGLFLKEEV
-53 NHPIWI
+53 WV

-65 LVSQIKDTLNKF
+65 LVSQIKDTLEKF
-77 LLNFIFSNH
+77 FS
-86 PVPPSK
+86 
-92 EGSTAF
+92 
-98 PKPLSPQ
+98 
-105 GTGDVTARCAEFFES
+105 
-120 PRPSLAKEGSTS
+120 SLKSTS
-132 HPSPLSSEE
+132 
-141 RDVTALR
+141 
-148 CSEPLRSKVGGPS
+148 
-161 KVSPDCLS
+161 
-169 AGALKRASKVSPDCL
+169 
-184 CGVNR
+184 
-189 LAKKEDGTSDILIEK
+189 
-204 PSDSSLFTLRSSLI
+204 I
-218 KVVSIQWLSRHYGE
+218 KVISIQWLSRHYGE

-287 LCSWSMEK
+287 LCSWSMER

-305 DYYSIKPDSADQLL
+305 DYYSIKPDSAAQLQ

-337 NEVMDVKPSLE
+337 NEVMDVKPSLK

-367 ISIQHAEHIAEFYR
+367 ISIQHAEHIAEYYR

-393 TPSSLRKELIERF
+393 TPLAERQELIERF
-406 KSSNTS
+406 KA
-412 QYFSNH
+412 
-418 PVPPSK
+418 
-424 EGVSK
+424 
-429 ITPSIFTIKEGDFS
+429 
-443 KTHPSSLTLKG
+443 SSLL
-454 GSTAF
+454 
-459 PKPLFNSLYD
+459 
-469 PFGSPS
+469 
-475 RGQKPQGTGD
+475 
-485 VTALRCSEPLRS
+485 
-497 KVGGASK
+497 
-504 PSPEC
+504 
-509 LSASALKEAAECLP
+509 
-523 ECLPECLSASASKEA
+523 
-538 AECLSVGASKEAA
+538 
-551 SSTSSL
+551 SSL
-557 NSASNTS
+557 NSTS

-610 TEGKEYCVILDNV
+610 AAGKDYCVILDNV

-653 EACMQVNSHNCRM
+653 EACMQVNGHNCRM
-666 DVLMDGDE
+666 DLMMDGDE
-674 EMMKIINH
+674 EMMKIISH
-682 ERQQQIIMDTYGY
+682 ERQQRMIMDSYGY

-718 QYKKIDVTN
+718 QYKKIEVTN

-767 STEDGKKLYPRIL
+767 CTEDGKKLYPRIQ

-812 DEPNKVYLYKEG
+812 DEPNKVYMFKAG
-824 EGNSR
+824 EGNAR
-829 LYIDENEQYYV
+829 LYVDEDEQYYV

-855 ELAGVAQRDK
+855 ELAELAELAEFALKDK
-865 EERKESLEKLKN
+865 EEREKGLEKLKK
-877 SYKHYEYYPVD
+877 SCH
-888 NLYPV
+888 
-893 KKYLG
+893 
-898 TAKDTITIEKDGIW
+898 DTR
-912 HVEDAQVNE
+912 
-921 SYWVDP
+921 S
-927 VTYRK
+927 
-932 HYTRP
+932 
-937 VLFKRGYLNILRE
+937 VLFRRGYLNILKE
-950 GDWCYVRNIPGL
+950 GDWCFVRNIPGL

-977 LCVINNKYLIEKS
+977 ICVINNTYLIEKS
-990 EPDQWYKICR
+990 ETDQWYKICR

-1013 YYESELIKDDTEIQI
+1013 YYESELIMDDTEIQI
-1028 TQFDGEGLKMIQ
+1028 TQFDGEGLKMTQ
-1040 EGMPYTPLV
+1040 EGMPYTPIV

>member
-17 VQEAFNHHNA
+17 VQEAFKHHDA

-44 IVFSFLEKC
+44 IVFSFLEKS
-53 NHPIWI
+53 NNPIWI

-65 LVSQIKDTLNKF
+65 LVSQIKDTLNKS
-77 LLNFIFSNH
+77 LLIFSKTH
-86 PVPPSK
+86 PSSLTLK
-92 EGSTAF
+92 GGSTAF

-105 GTGDVTARCAEFFES
+105 GTGDVTA
-120 PRPSLAKEGSTS
+120 
-132 HPSPLSSEE
+132 
-141 RDVTALR
+141 LR
-148 CSEPLRSKVGGPS
+148 CSEPLRSKVGGPKRS
-161 KVSPDCLS
+161 SPDCLS
-169 AGALKRASKVSPDCL
+169 AGAL
-184 CGVNR
+184 
-189 LAKKEDGTSDILIEK
+189 
-204 PSDSSLFTLRSSLI
+204 I
-218 KVVSIQWLSRHYGE
+218 KVTSIQWLSRHYGE

-281 DLFDTL
+281 DLFDML
-287 LCSWSMEK
+287 LCSWNMER

-305 DYYSIKPDSADQLL
+305 DYYSIKPDCAAQLL

-337 NEVMDVKPSLE
+337 NEVIDVKPSLE

-367 ISIQHAEHIAEFYR
+367 VSIQHAEHIAEFYR
-381 ENGIKAVAISSK
+381 ENGIKAVAISSQ
-393 TPSSLRKELIERF
+393 TPLAERQELIERF
-406 KSSNTS
+406 KS
-412 QYFSNH
+412 
-418 PVPPSK
+418 
-424 EGVSK
+424 
-429 ITPSIFTIKEGDFS
+429 
-443 KTHPSSLTLKG
+443 
-454 GSTAF
+454 GSTF
-459 PKPLFNSLYD
+459 
-469 PFGSPS
+469 
-475 RGQKPQGTGD
+475 
-485 VTALRCSEPLRS
+485 
-497 KVGGASK
+497 
-504 PSPEC
+504 
-509 LSASALKEAAECLP
+509 
-523 ECLPECLSASASKEA
+523 
-538 AECLSVGASKEAA
+538 
-551 SSTSSL
+551 SL
-557 NSASNTS
+557 NSTS
-564 DEIEVLV
+564 GDIEVLV

-610 TEGKEYCVILDNV
+610 AKGKEYCVILDNV

-642 EGRTSLEDILQ
+642 EGRTSLEEILQ
-653 EACMQVNSHNCRM
+653 EACLQVNNHSCRM
-666 DVLMDGDE
+666 DLMMNGDE

-682 ERQQQIIMDTYGY
+682 EHQQQMIRDTYGY
-695 QIVEDEK
+695 EIVENEK

-767 STEDGKKLYPRIL
+767 CTEDGKKLYPRIP
-780 SKYIDEKT
+780 SKFIDEKT

-824 EGNSR
+824 EGNAR
-829 LYIDENEQYYV
+829 LYIDENEQYFV

-855 ELAGVAQRDK
+855 ELAEFAQKDK
-865 EERKESLEKLKN
+865 EERKESLEKLKH
-877 SYKHYEYYPVD
+877 SYEHYEYYPVD

-898 TAKDTITIEKDGIW
+898 TAKDKIKIEKDGIW
-912 HVEDAQVNE
+912 YVEDAQANE
-921 SYWVDP
+921 SFWVDP
-927 VTYRK
+927 ITNRK

-937 VLFKRGYLNILRE
+937 VLFKRGYLNILKE

-962 RNRPLRQWEIVADDN
+962 MNRPLRQWEIVADDN
-977 LCVINNKYLIEKS
+977 ICVINNKYLIEKS

-1000 RTDDFTYFSVLAC
+1000 RTDDFSYFSVLAC
-1013 YYESELIKDDTEIQI
+1013 FYESEYIKDDTEIQI
-1028 TQFDGEGLKMIQ
+1028 TQFDGEGLKMTQ
-1040 EGMPYTPLV
+1040 EGFPYTPLV
-1049 IKTRKRRRW
+1049 IKTHKRSRWL

>member
-1 MKKIKLFD
+1 M
-9 YQEDMVKR
+9 KR
-17 VQEAFNHHNA
+17 VQEAFRHHDS

-36 GKTMVLAN
+36 GKTYLLAAL
-44 IVFSFLEKC
+44 VGLFLKEEV
-53 NHPIWI
+53 WV

-65 LVSQIKDTLNKF
+65 LVSQIKDTLEKF
-77 LLNFIFSNH
+77 FS
-86 PVPPSK
+86 
-92 EGSTAF
+92 
-98 PKPLSPQ
+98 
-105 GTGDVTARCAEFFES
+105 
-120 PRPSLAKEGSTS
+120 SLKSTS
-132 HPSPLSSEE
+132 
-141 RDVTALR
+141 
-148 CSEPLRSKVGGPS
+148 
-161 KVSPDCLS
+161 
-169 AGALKRASKVSPDCL
+169 
-184 CGVNR
+184 
-189 LAKKEDGTSDILIEK
+189 
-204 PSDSSLFTLRSSLI
+204 I
-218 KVVSIQWLSRHYGE
+218 KVISIQWLSRHYGE

-287 LCSWSMEK
+287 LCSWSMER
-295 FIAEG
+295 FIVEG

-305 DYYSIKPDSADQLL
+305 DYYSIKPDSAAQLL

-406 KSSNTS
+406 KSS
-412 QYFSNH
+412 
-418 PVPPSK
+418 
-424 EGVSK
+424 
-429 ITPSIFTIKEGDFS
+429 
-443 KTHPSSLTLKG
+443 SLL
-454 GSTAF
+454 
-459 PKPLFNSLYD
+459 
-469 PFGSPS
+469 
-475 RGQKPQGTGD
+475 
-485 VTALRCSEPLRS
+485 
-497 KVGGASK
+497 
-504 PSPEC
+504 
-509 LSASALKEAAECLP
+509 
-523 ECLPECLSASASKEA
+523 
-538 AECLSVGASKEAA
+538 
-551 SSTSSL
+551 SSL
-557 NSASNTS
+557 NSTS

-610 TEGKEYCVILDNV
+610 AEGKDYCVILDNV

-653 EACMQVNSHNCRM
+653 EACMQVNGHNCRM
-666 DVLMDGDE
+666 DLMMDGDE
-674 EMMKIINH
+674 EMMKIISH
-682 ERQQQIIMDTYGY
+682 ERQQRMIIDSYGY

-708 DKDGKMILEC
+708 DKDGKMILDC
-718 QYKKIDVTN
+718 QYKKIEVTN

-767 STEDGKKLYPRIL
+767 CTEDGKKLYPRIQ

-800 TGLSWKHRFIPW
+800 TGLSWKQRFIPW
-812 DEPNKVYLYKEG
+812 DEPNKVYMFKAG
-824 EGNSR
+824 EGNAR
-829 LYIDENEQYYV
+829 LYVDEDEQYYV
-840 QKNIGSQLEKVDSRE
+840 QKNIGSHLEKVDSRE
-855 ELAGVAQRDK
+855 ELAELAELAEFAQKDK
-865 EERKESLEKLKN
+865 EEREEDLEKLKK
-877 SYKHYEYYPVD
+877 SCHD
-888 NLYPV
+888 
-893 KKYLG
+893 
-898 TAKDTITIEKDGIW
+898 
-912 HVEDAQVNE
+912 
-921 SYWVDP
+921 
-927 VTYRK
+927 
-932 HYTRP
+932 TRP
-937 VLFKRGYLNILRE
+937 VLFRRGYLNILKE
-950 GDWCYVRNIPGL
+950 GDWCFVRNIPGL

-977 LCVINNKYLIEKS
+977 LCVIKNTYLIEKS

-1000 RTDDFTYFSVLAC
+1000 RTDDFSYFSVLAC
-1013 YYESELIKDDTEIQI
+1013 YYESELIMDDTEIQI
-1028 TQFDGEGLKMIQ
+1028 TQFDGEGLKMTQ
-1040 EGMPYTPLV
+1040 EGMPYTPIV
-1049 IKTRKRRRW
+1049 IKTRKRRRWL

>member
-1 MKKIKLFD
+1 MTKDIQLFD

-17 VQEAFNHHNA
+17 VQEAFRHHDS

-44 IVFSFLEKC
+44 IVFSFLEKS
-53 NHPIWI
+53 NNPIWI

-65 LVSQIKDTLNKF
+65 LVSQIKET
-77 LLNFIFSNH
+77 IFSKIT
-86 PVPPSK
+86 PSLFTLK

-105 GTGDVTARCAEFFES
+105 GTGDVTA
-120 PRPSLAKEGSTS
+120 
-132 HPSPLSSEE
+132 
-141 RDVTALR
+141 LR
-148 CSEPLRSKVGGPS
+148 RSEPLRSKVGGPS

-169 AGALKRASKVSPDCL
+169 AGAL
-184 CGVNR
+184 
-189 LAKKEDGTSDILIEK
+189 
-204 PSDSSLFTLRSSLI
+204 I
-218 KVVSIQWLSRHYGE
+218 KVTSIQWLSRHYGE

-268 TATPYRLNGKGFT
+268 TATPYRMNGKGFT
-281 DLFDTL
+281 DLFDML
-287 LCSWSMEK
+287 LCSWNMER

-305 DYYSIKPDSADQLL
+305 DYYSIKPDSAVQLL

-354 KEYVPGKKGIVYA
+354 KQYVPGKKGIVYA

-393 TPSSLRKELIERF
+393 TPLTERKDMIERF
-406 KSSNTS
+406 KSSS
-412 QYFSNH
+412 LS
-418 PVPPSK
+418 S
-424 EGVSK
+424 
-429 ITPSIFTIKEGDFS
+429 SIK
-443 KTHPSSLTLKG
+443 
-454 GSTAF
+454 
-459 PKPLFNSLYD
+459 
-469 PFGSPS
+469 
-475 RGQKPQGTGD
+475 
-485 VTALRCSEPLRS
+485 
-497 KVGGASK
+497 
-504 PSPEC
+504 
-509 LSASALKEAAECLP
+509 
-523 ECLPECLSASASKEA
+523 
-538 AECLSVGASKEAA
+538 
-551 SSTSSL
+551 
-557 NSASNTS
+557 SASNAS
-564 DEIEVLV
+564 EEIEVLV

-610 TEGKEYCVILDNV
+610 AEGKEYCVILDNV

-642 EGRTSLEDILQ
+642 EGRTSLEDVLQ
-653 EACMQVNSHNCRM
+653 ETCMQVNSHNCRM
-666 DVLMDGDE
+666 DLVMDGDE

-682 ERQQQIIMDTYGY
+682 ERQQQMIMDTYGY
-695 QIVEDEK
+695 SLMENDK
-702 GLKGIK
+702 GLLGIK
-708 DKDGKMILEC
+708 DNDGNVILDC
-718 QYKKIDVTN
+718 IYKKIEVTN

-767 STEDGKKLYPRIL
+767 CTEDGKKLYPRIL
-780 SKYIDEKT
+780 SKYIDDKT

-812 DEPNKVYLYKEG
+812 DEPNKVYMYKEG
-824 EGNSR
+824 EGNAR
-829 LYIDENEQYYV
+829 LYIDENEQYFV
-840 QKNIGSQLEKVDSRE
+840 QKNIGCQLEKVDSRE
-855 ELAGVAQRDK
+855 ELAEFAKKDK

-877 SYKHYEYYPVD
+877 SYKHYEYYPGE

-898 TAKDTITIEKDGIW
+898 TAKDKIRIEKDGIW
-912 HVEDAQVNE
+912 YVEDAQVNE
-921 SYWVDP
+921 SFWVDP
-927 VTYRK
+927 ITHRK

-937 VLFKRGYLNILRE
+937 VLFKRGYLNILKE

-962 RNRPLRQWEIVADDN
+962 RYRPLRQWEIVADDN
-977 LCVINNKYLIEKS
+977 ICVINNKYLIEKS
-990 EPDQWYKICR
+990 ETDQWYKICR

-1013 YYESELIKDDTEIQI
+1013 YYESEIIMDDTEIQI
-1028 TQFDGEGLKMIQ
+1028 TQFDGEGLKMTQ
-1040 EGMPYTPLV
+1040 AGMPYTPIV
-1049 IKTRKRRRW
+1049 IKTRKRNRWL

>member
-1 MKKIKLFD
+1 MKEIKLFD

-17 VQEAFNHHNA
+17 VQQAFKHHDA

-53 NHPIWI
+53 NNPIWI

-65 LVSQIKDTLNKF
+65 LVSQIKETFFSKITPSLFTL
-77 LLNFIFSNH
+77 
-86 PVPPSK
+86 K

-105 GTGDVTARCAEFFES
+105 GTGDVTAPTR
-120 PRPSLAKEGSTS
+120 R
-132 HPSPLSSEE
+132 
-141 RDVTALR
+141 
-148 CSEPLRSKVGGPS
+148 SEPLRSKVGGASEPS
-161 KVSPDCLS
+161 PECLS
-169 AGALKRASKVSPDCL
+169 AGASEPSPGGCAGWD
-184 CGVNR
+184 R
-189 LAKKEDGTSDILIEK
+189 LAGGLGDELGD
-204 PSDSSLFTLRSSLI
+204 FTLRSSLI
-218 KVVSIQWLSRHYGE
+218 KVVSIQWLSRHYRE
-232 MEEKPGLIVI
+232 IKEKPSLIVI
-242 DEAHHA
+242 DEAHHV
-248 LAETYAEVMNAYPK
+248 LAETYAEVLNAYPK

-268 TATPYRLNGKGFT
+268 TATPYRMNGKGFT
-281 DLFDTL
+281 DLFDAL
-287 LCSWSMEK
+287 LCSWSMER

-324 KRGADGDYQQKEL
+324 KRGVDGDYQQKEL
-337 NEVMDVKPSLE
+337 NKVMDVRPSLE

-354 KEYVPGKKGIVYA
+354 KQYVPGKKGIVYA
-367 ISIQHAEHIAEFYR
+367 ISIQHAEHIAEYYR

-406 KSSNTS
+406 KASNTS
-412 QYFSNH
+412 QNLSFSNH
-418 PVPPSK
+418 PVPLSK
-424 EGVSK
+424 EGISSK
-429 ITPSIFTIKEGDFS
+429 ITPSLF
-443 KTHPSSLTLKG
+443 TLKE

-459 PKPLFNSLYD
+459 PKPLS
-469 PFGSPS
+469 
-475 RGQKPQGTGD
+475 PQGTGD
-485 VTALRCSEPLRS
+485 VTAPTRRSEPLRS
-497 KVGGASK
+497 KDGGPSKVSPDCAGWDRLGKSGAS
-504 PSPEC
+504 
-509 LSASALKEAAECLP
+509 
-523 ECLPECLSASASKEA
+523 
-538 AECLSVGASKEAA
+538 
-551 SSTSSL
+551 
-557 NSASNTS
+557 
-564 DEIEVLV
+564 DIDVLV

-610 TEGKEYCVILDNV
+610 AEGKAYCVILDNV

-674 EMMKIINH
+674 DMMKIISH
-682 ERQQQIIMDTYGY
+682 ERQQQMIMDTYGY

-708 DKDGKMILEC
+708 DKDGKMILESL
-718 QYKKIDVTN
+718 YKKIEVTN

-812 DEPNKVYLYKEG
+812 DEPNKVYMYKDG
-824 EGNSR
+824 EGNAR
-829 LYIDENEQYYV
+829 LYVDENEQYFV

-855 ELAGVAQRDK
+855 ELAEFAKKDK
-865 EERKESLEKLKN
+865 EEKKEGLEKLKN
-877 SYKHYEYYPVD
+877 SYKLYEYYPVD
-888 NLYPV
+888 NFYPI

-898 TAKDTITIEKDGIW
+898 TAKDNIRIEKDGIW
-912 HVEDAQVNE
+912 HVDDAQSNE
-921 SYWVDP
+921 SFWVDP
-927 VTYRK
+927 ITHRK

-937 VLFKRGYLNILRE
+937 VLFKRGYLNILKE
-950 GDWCYVRNIPGL
+950 GDWCYVRNIQRL
-962 RNRPLRQWEIVADDN
+962 MNRPLRQWEIVADDN
-977 LCVINNKYLIEKS
+977 ICVINNMYLIEKS

-1028 TQFDGEGLKMIQ
+1028 TQFDGEGLKMTQ
-1040 EGMPYTPLV
+1040 EGFPYTPIV
-1049 IKTRKRRRW
+1049 IKTRKRSKW

>member
-1 MKKIKLFD
+1 MTMKKIKLFD
-9 YQEDMVKR
+9 YQENMVKR
-17 VQEAFNHHNA
+17 VQEAFKHHDA
-27 VMVQMPTGT
+27 IMVQMPTGT

-44 IVFSFLEKC
+44 IVFSFLEKS
-53 NHPIWI
+53 NNPIWI

-65 LVSQIKDTLNKF
+65 LVEQIKET
-77 LLNFIFSNH
+77 IFSKTH
-86 PVPPSK
+86 PSSLTLK
-92 EGSTAF
+92 GGSTAF

-105 GTGDVTARCAEFFES
+105 GTGDVTA
-120 PRPSLAKEGSTS
+120 PP
-132 HPSPLSSEE
+132 
-141 RDVTALR
+141 R

-169 AGALKRASKVSPDCL
+169 AGAL
-184 CGVNR
+184 
-189 LAKKEDGTSDILIEK
+189 
-204 PSDSSLFTLRSSLI
+204 I
-218 KVVSIQWLSRHYGE
+218 KVTSIQWLSRHYGE

-287 LCSWSMEK
+287 LCSWSMKK

-300 RLSLY
+300 RLNLY

-393 TPSSLRKELIERF
+393 TPLAERQKLIERF
-406 KSSNTS
+406 KSS
-412 QYFSNH
+412 
-418 PVPPSK
+418 
-424 EGVSK
+424 
-429 ITPSIFTIKEGDFS
+429 
-443 KTHPSSLTLKG
+443 SL
-454 GSTAF
+454 S
-459 PKPLFNSLYD
+459 
-469 PFGSPS
+469 
-475 RGQKPQGTGD
+475 
-485 VTALRCSEPLRS
+485 
-497 KVGGASK
+497 
-504 PSPEC
+504 
-509 LSASALKEAAECLP
+509 
-523 ECLPECLSASASKEA
+523 
-538 AECLSVGASKEAA
+538 
-551 SSTSSL
+551 SSL
-557 NSASNTS
+557 NSVS
-564 DEIEVLV
+564 DDIEVLV

-610 TEGKEYCVILDNV
+610 AEGKEYCVILDNV

-642 EGRTSLEDILQ
+642 EGRTSMEDILQ
-653 EACMQVNSHNCRM
+653 EACMHVNSHNCRM

-682 ERQQQIIMDTYGY
+682 EHQQQMIMDTYGY

-708 DKDGKMILEC
+708 DKDGTMILEC
-718 QYKKIDVTN
+718 QYKKIEVTN

-767 STEDGKKLYPRIL
+767 CTEDGKKLYPRIQ

-829 LYIDENEQYYV
+829 LYVDDDGRYFAQE
-840 QKNIGSQLEKVDSRE
+840 NIGSQLVEVNSPEGLAEFAEKDKQERE
-855 ELAGVAQRDK
+855 NDAEA
-865 EERKESLEKLKN
+865 LKN
-877 SYKHYEYYPVD
+877 AYPHYEFYPVD
-888 NLYPV
+888 KV
-893 KKYLG
+893 KFPMQIRRNTKCEN
-898 TAKDTITIEKDGIW
+898 KIRIEKDGIW
-912 HVEDAQVNE
+912 HVEDDWYHE

-927 VTYRK
+927 ITHRK

-937 VLFKRGYLNILRE
+937 VLFKRGYLNILKE

-977 LCVINNKYLIEKS
+977 ICVINNKYLIEKS

-1013 YYESELIKDDTEIQI
+1013 FYESEHIKDDTEIQI
-1028 TQFDGEGLKMIQ
+1028 TQFDGEGLKMTQ
-1040 EGMPYTPLV
+1040 EGFPYTPLV
-1049 IKTRKRRRW
+1049 IKTYKRRRWL

>member
-1 MKKIKLFD
+1 MKNDIQLFD

-17 VQEAFNHHNA
+17 VQEAFRHHDS

-36 GKTMVLAN
+36 GKTYLLAAL
-44 IVFSFLEKC
+44 VGLFLKEEV
-53 NHPIWI
+53 WV

-65 LVSQIKDTLNKF
+65 LVSQIKDTLEKF
-77 LLNFIFSNH
+77 FS
-86 PVPPSK
+86 
-92 EGSTAF
+92 
-98 PKPLSPQ
+98 
-105 GTGDVTARCAEFFES
+105 
-120 PRPSLAKEGSTS
+120 SLKSTS
-132 HPSPLSSEE
+132 
-141 RDVTALR
+141 
-148 CSEPLRSKVGGPS
+148 
-161 KVSPDCLS
+161 
-169 AGALKRASKVSPDCL
+169 
-184 CGVNR
+184 
-189 LAKKEDGTSDILIEK
+189 
-204 PSDSSLFTLRSSLI
+204 I
-218 KVVSIQWLSRHYGE
+218 KVISIQWLSRHYGE

-287 LCSWSMEK
+287 LCSWSMER

-305 DYYSIKPDSADQLL
+305 DYYSIKPDSAAQLQ

-406 KSSNTS
+406 KSS
-412 QYFSNH
+412 
-418 PVPPSK
+418 
-424 EGVSK
+424 
-429 ITPSIFTIKEGDFS
+429 
-443 KTHPSSLTLKG
+443 SLL
-454 GSTAF
+454 
-459 PKPLFNSLYD
+459 
-469 PFGSPS
+469 
-475 RGQKPQGTGD
+475 
-485 VTALRCSEPLRS
+485 
-497 KVGGASK
+497 
-504 PSPEC
+504 
-509 LSASALKEAAECLP
+509 
-523 ECLPECLSASASKEA
+523 
-538 AECLSVGASKEAA
+538 
-551 SSTSSL
+551 SSL
-557 NSASNTS
+557 NSTS

-610 TEGKEYCVILDNV
+610 AEGKEYCVILDNV

-653 EACMQVNSHNCRM
+653 EACMQVNGHNCRM
-666 DVLMDGDE
+666 DLMMDGDE
-674 EMMKIINH
+674 EMMKIISH
-682 ERQQQIIMDTYGY
+682 EHQQRMIIDSYGY

-708 DKDGKMILEC
+708 DKDGKMILDC
-718 QYKKIDVTN
+718 QYKKIEVTN

-767 STEDGKKLYPRIL
+767 CTEDGKKLYPRIQ

-800 TGLSWKHRFIPW
+800 TGLSWKQRFIPW
-812 DEPNKVYLYKEG
+812 DEPNKVYMFKAG
-824 EGNSR
+824 EGNAR
-829 LYIDENEQYYV
+829 LYVDEDEQYYV
-840 QKNIGSQLEKVDSRE
+840 QKNIGSHLEKVDSRE
-855 ELAGVAQRDK
+855 ELAELAELAEFAQKDK
-865 EERKESLEKLKN
+865 EEREEDLEKLKK
-877 SYKHYEYYPVD
+877 SCHD
-888 NLYPV
+888 
-893 KKYLG
+893 
-898 TAKDTITIEKDGIW
+898 
-912 HVEDAQVNE
+912 
-921 SYWVDP
+921 
-927 VTYRK
+927 
-932 HYTRP
+932 TRP
-937 VLFKRGYLNILRE
+937 VLFRRGYLNILKE
-950 GDWCYVRNIPGL
+950 GDWCFVRNIPGL

-977 LCVINNKYLIEKS
+977 ICVIKNTYLIEKS

-1000 RTDDFTYFSVLAC
+1000 RTDDFSYFSVLAC
-1013 YYESELIKDDTEIQI
+1013 YYESELIMDDTEIQI
-1028 TQFDGEGLKMIQ
+1028 TQFDGEGLKMTQ
-1040 EGMPYTPLV
+1040 EGMPYTPIV
-1049 IKTRKRRRW
+1049 IKTRKRRRWL

>member
-1 MKKIKLFD
+1 MTKDIQLFD

-17 VQEAFNHHNA
+17 VQEAFRRHDS

-36 GKTMVLAN
+36 GKTHVLAA
-44 IVFSFLEKC
+44 IVGLFLKKNVC
-53 NHPIWI
+53 V

-65 LVSQIKDTLNKF
+65 LVSQIKDTLARF
-77 LLNFIFSNH
+77 
-86 PVPPSK
+86 
-92 EGSTAF
+92 F
-98 PKPLSPQ
+98 PDLDPEKIQ
-105 GTGDVTARCAEFFES
+105 VT
-120 PRPSLAKEGSTS
+120 
-132 HPSPLSSEE
+132 
-141 RDVTALR
+141 
-148 CSEPLRSKVGGPS
+148 
-161 KVSPDCLS
+161 
-169 AGALKRASKVSPDCL
+169 
-184 CGVNR
+184 
-189 LAKKEDGTSDILIEK
+189 
-204 PSDSSLFTLRSSLI
+204 
-218 KVVSIQWLSRHYGE
+218 SIQWLSRYYRE
-232 MEEKPGLIVI
+232 IKEKPSLIVI

-248 LAETYAEVMNAYPK
+248 LAETYAEVLNAYPK
-262 AKKLGL
+262 AKKMGL
-268 TATPYRLNGKGFT
+268 TATPYRMNGKGFT
-281 DLFDTL
+281 DLFDAL
-287 LCSWSMEK
+287 LCSWSMER
-295 FIAEG
+295 FIAKG

-337 NEVMDVKPSLE
+337 NEVMDVRPSLE

-406 KSSNTS
+406 KKTNASLS
-412 QYFSNH
+412 F
-418 PVPPSK
+418 
-424 EGVSK
+424 SK
-429 ITPSIFTIKEGDFS
+429 ITPSLF
-443 KTHPSSLTLKG
+443 TLKE

-459 PKPLFNSLYD
+459 PKPLS
-469 PFGSPS
+469 
-475 RGQKPQGTGD
+475 PQGTGD
-485 VTALRCSEPLRS
+485 VTAPTRRSEPLRS
-497 KVGGASK
+497 KDGGPSK
-504 PSPEC
+504 VSPDCAGWDRLGATC
-509 LSASALKEAAECLP
+509 LHPAE
-523 ECLPECLSASASKEA
+523 KV
-538 AECLSVGASKEAA
+538 AE
-551 SSTSSL
+551 
-557 NSASNTS
+557 N
-564 DEIEVLV
+564 EIEVLV

-610 TEGKEYCVILDNV
+610 AEGKEYCVILDNV

-653 EACMQVNSHNCRM
+653 EACMQVYNHNCRM
-666 DVLMDGDE
+666 DLMMDGDE

-682 ERQQQIIMDTYGY
+682 ERQQQMIIDTYGY

-718 QYKKIDVTN
+718 QYKKIEVTN

-767 STEDGKKLYPRIL
+767 CTEDGKKLYPRIL

-812 DEPNKVYLYKEG
+812 DEPNKVYMYKEG

-855 ELAGVAQRDK
+855 ELAEFAQKDK
-865 EERKESLEKLKN
+865 EEREEGLEKLKN
-877 SYKHYEYYPVD
+877 SYKLYEYYPVD
-888 NLYPV
+888 NFYPI

-898 TAKDTITIEKDGIW
+898 TAKDKIRIEKDGIW
-912 HVEDAQVNE
+912 HVDDAQSNE
-921 SYWVDP
+921 SFWVDP
-927 VTYRK
+927 ITHRK

-937 VLFKRGYLNILRE
+937 VLFKRGYLNILKE
-950 GDWCYVRNIPGL
+950 GDWCYVRNIQRL
-962 RNRPLRQWEIVADDN
+962 MNRPLRQWEIVADDN
-977 LCVINNKYLIEKS
+977 ICVINNTYLIEKN
-990 EPDQWYKICR
+990 ETDQWYKIYR

-1028 TQFDGEGLKMIQ
+1028 TQFDGEGLKMTQ
-1040 EGMPYTPLV
+1040 EGFPYTPIV
-1049 IKTRKRRRW
+1049 IKTRKRSRWW

>member
-1 MKKIKLFD
+1 MTKDIQLFD

-17 VQEAFNHHNA
+17 VQEAFRHHDS

-44 IVFSFLEKC
+44 IVFSFLEKS

-65 LVSQIKDTLNKF
+65 LVEQIKDTLNKS
-77 LLNFIFSNH
+77 LLIFSKTH
-86 PVPPSK
+86 PS
-92 EGSTAF
+92 
-98 PKPLSPQ
+98 
-105 GTGDVTARCAEFFES
+105 
-120 PRPSLAKEGSTS
+120 SLTLKGGSTS
-132 HPSPLSSEE
+132 SPSPSSSEGG
-141 RDVTALR
+141 DVTALR
-148 CSEPLRSKVGGPS
+148 CSEPLRSKVGGAS
-161 KVSPDCLS
+161 KPSPDCLS
-169 AGALKRASKVSPDCL
+169 AGAL
-184 CGVNR
+184 
-189 LAKKEDGTSDILIEK
+189 
-204 PSDSSLFTLRSSLI
+204 I
-218 KVVSIQWLSRHYGE
+218 KVMSIQWLSRHYGE

-248 LAETYAEVMNAYPK
+248 LAETYAEMMNAYPK

-305 DYYSIKPDSADQLL
+305 DYYSIKPDSAAQLL

-324 KRGADGDYQQKEL
+324 KRGVDGDYQLKEL
-337 NEVMDVKPSLE
+337 NEVMDVRPSLE

-393 TPSSLRKELIERF
+393 TPLAERQELIERF
-406 KSSNTS
+406 KSS
-412 QYFSNH
+412 
-418 PVPPSK
+418 
-424 EGVSK
+424 
-429 ITPSIFTIKEGDFS
+429 
-443 KTHPSSLTLKG
+443 SL
-454 GSTAF
+454 S
-459 PKPLFNSLYD
+459 
-469 PFGSPS
+469 
-475 RGQKPQGTGD
+475 
-485 VTALRCSEPLRS
+485 
-497 KVGGASK
+497 
-504 PSPEC
+504 
-509 LSASALKEAAECLP
+509 
-523 ECLPECLSASASKEA
+523 
-538 AECLSVGASKEAA
+538 
-551 SSTSSL
+551 SSL
-557 NSASNTS
+557 NSIS
-564 DEIEVLV
+564 DDIEVLV

-584 VEFIQLARPTLSL
+584 VEFVQLARPTLSL

-610 TEGKEYCVILDNV
+610 AAGKEFCVILDNV

-653 EACMQVNSHNCRM
+653 ETCMQVNSHNCRM
-666 DVLMDGDE
+666 DLMMDGDE

-695 QIVEDEK
+695 QIVENEK

-708 DKDGKMILEC
+708 DKDGTMILEC
-718 QYKKIDVTN
+718 QYKKIEVTN

-767 STEDGKKLYPRIL
+767 STEDGKKLYPRIQ

-812 DEPNKVYLYKEG
+812 DEPNKVYMCQERKER
-824 EGNSR
+824 SR
-829 LYIDENEQYYV
+829 LYVDENEQYFV
-840 QKNIGSQLEKVDSRE
+840 QKNIGSQLVEVNSPEGLAEFAEKDKQERE
-855 ELAGVAQRDK
+855 NDAEA
-865 EERKESLEKLKN
+865 LKN
-877 SYKHYEYYPVD
+877 AYPHYEFYPVD
-888 NLYPV
+888 KV
-893 KKYLG
+893 KFPMQIRRNTKCEN
-898 TAKDTITIEKDGIW
+898 KIRIEKDGIW
-912 HVEDAQVNE
+912 HVEDDWYHE

-927 VTYRK
+927 ITHRK

-937 VLFKRGYLNILRE
+937 VLFKRGYLNILKE

-977 LCVINNKYLIEKS
+977 ICVINNKYLIEKS

-1013 YYESELIKDDTEIQI
+1013 FYESEHIKDDTEIQI
-1028 TQFDGEGLKMIQ
+1028 TQFDGEGLKMTQ
-1040 EGMPYTPLV
+1040 EGFPYTPLV
-1049 IKTRKRRRW
+1049 IKTYKRRRWL

>member
-1 MKKIKLFD
+1 MTKDIQLFD

-17 VQEAFNHHNA
+17 VQEAFRHHDS

-36 GKTMVLAN
+36 GKTYLFAALVGL
-44 IVFSFLEKC
+44 FLKEEV
-53 NHPIWI
+53 WV

-65 LVSQIKDTLNKF
+65 LVSQIKDTLEKF
-77 LLNFIFSNH
+77 FS
-86 PVPPSK
+86 
-92 EGSTAF
+92 
-98 PKPLSPQ
+98 
-105 GTGDVTARCAEFFES
+105 
-120 PRPSLAKEGSTS
+120 SLKSTS
-132 HPSPLSSEE
+132 
-141 RDVTALR
+141 
-148 CSEPLRSKVGGPS
+148 
-161 KVSPDCLS
+161 
-169 AGALKRASKVSPDCL
+169 
-184 CGVNR
+184 
-189 LAKKEDGTSDILIEK
+189 
-204 PSDSSLFTLRSSLI
+204 I
-218 KVVSIQWLSRHYGE
+218 KVISIQWLSRHYGE

-287 LCSWSMEK
+287 LCSWSMER

-305 DYYSIKPDSADQLL
+305 DYYSIKPDSAAQLL

-393 TPSSLRKELIERF
+393 TPLAERQELIERF
-406 KSSNTS
+406 KA
-412 QYFSNH
+412 FS
-418 PVPPSK
+418 
-424 EGVSK
+424 
-429 ITPSIFTIKEGDFS
+429 
-443 KTHPSSLTLKG
+443 LL
-454 GSTAF
+454 
-459 PKPLFNSLYD
+459 
-469 PFGSPS
+469 
-475 RGQKPQGTGD
+475 
-485 VTALRCSEPLRS
+485 
-497 KVGGASK
+497 
-504 PSPEC
+504 
-509 LSASALKEAAECLP
+509 
-523 ECLPECLSASASKEA
+523 
-538 AECLSVGASKEAA
+538 
-551 SSTSSL
+551 SSL
-557 NSASNTS
+557 NSTS

-610 TEGKEYCVILDNV
+610 AAGKDYCVILDNV

-653 EACMQVNSHNCRM
+653 EACMQVNGHNCRM
-666 DVLMDGDE
+666 DLMMDGDE
-674 EMMKIINH
+674 EMMKIISH
-682 ERQQQIIMDTYGY
+682 EHQQRMIIDSYGY

-708 DKDGKMILEC
+708 DKDGKMILDC
-718 QYKKIDVTN
+718 QYKKIEVTN

-767 STEDGKKLYPRIL
+767 CTEDGKKLYPRIQ

-800 TGLSWKHRFIPW
+800 TGLSWKQRFIPW
-812 DEPNKVYLYKEG
+812 DEPNKVYMFKAG
-824 EGNSR
+824 EGNAR
-829 LYIDENEQYYV
+829 LYVDEDEQYYV
-840 QKNIGSQLEKVDSRE
+840 QKNIGSHLEKVDSRE
-855 ELAGVAQRDK
+855 ELAELAELAEFAQKDK
-865 EERKESLEKLKN
+865 EEREEDLEKLKK
-877 SYKHYEYYPVD
+877 SCHD
-888 NLYPV
+888 
-893 KKYLG
+893 
-898 TAKDTITIEKDGIW
+898 
-912 HVEDAQVNE
+912 
-921 SYWVDP
+921 
-927 VTYRK
+927 
-932 HYTRP
+932 TRP
-937 VLFKRGYLNILRE
+937 VLFRRGYLNILKE
-950 GDWCYVRNIPGL
+950 GDWCFVRNIPGL

-977 LCVINNKYLIEKS
+977 LCVIKNTYLIEKS

-1000 RTDDFTYFSVLAC
+1000 RTDDFSYFSVLAC
-1013 YYESELIKDDTEIQI
+1013 YYESELIMDDTEIQI
-1028 TQFDGEGLKMIQ
+1028 TQFDGEGLKMTQ
-1040 EGMPYTPLV
+1040 EGMPYTPIV
-1049 IKTRKRRRW
+1049 IKTRKRRRWL

>member
-17 VQEAFNHHNA
+17 VQEAFKHHDA

-65 LVSQIKDTLNKF
+65 LVSQIKDTLNKS
-77 LLNFIFSNH
+77 LLIFSKTH
-86 PVPPSK
+86 PSSLTLK
-92 EGSTAF
+92 GGSTAF

-105 GTGDVTARCAEFFES
+105 GTG
-120 PRPSLAKEGSTS
+120 
-132 HPSPLSSEE
+132 
-141 RDVTALR
+141 DVTALR

-169 AGALKRASKVSPDCL
+169 AGASEGALSSSYL
-184 CGVNR
+184 IS
-189 LAKKEDGTSDILIEK
+189 TS
-204 PSDSSLFTLRSSLI
+204 I
-218 KVVSIQWLSRHYGE
+218 KVTSIQWLSRHYGE

-406 KSSNTS
+406 KASS
-412 QYFSNH
+412 FSSFSEKT
-418 PVPPSK
+418 VES
-424 EGVSK
+424 SK
-429 ITPSIFTIKEGDFS
+429 ITPSLFTLKEGS
-443 KTHPSSLTLKG
+443 TSHPDPLTLRGEG
-454 GSTAF
+454 GNRPT
-459 PKPLFNSLYD
+459 
-469 PFGSPS
+469 
-475 RGQKPQGTGD
+475 
-485 VTALRCSEPLRS
+485 RCSEPLRS
-497 KVGGASK
+497 KDGGPSK
-504 PSPEC
+504 VSPGCAGWDRLGATC
-509 LSASALKEAAECLP
+509 LRA
-523 ECLPECLSASASKEA
+523 
-538 AECLSVGASKEAA
+538 G
-551 SSTSSL
+551 
-557 NSASNTS
+557 
-564 DEIEVLV
+564 DGEIEVLV

-610 TEGKEYCVILDNV
+610 AEGKEYCVILDNV

-642 EGRTSLEDILQ
+642 EGRTSLENILQ

-666 DVLMDGDE
+666 DLMMDGDE

-682 ERQQQIIMDTYGY
+682 ERQQQMIMDSYGY

-718 QYKKIDVTN
+718 QYKKIEVTN

-767 STEDGKKLYPRIL
+767 CTEDGKKLYPRIQ
-780 SKYIDEKT
+780 SKYIDDKT
-788 YLTVKTLELQVG
+788 FLTVKTLQLQVG
-800 TGLSWKHRFIPW
+800 TGLSWKHRFVSW
-812 DEPNKVYLYKEG
+812 DEPNKVYMYKEG

-855 ELAGVAQRDK
+855 ELAEFAQKDK
-865 EERKESLEKLKN
+865 EEREEGLEKLKN
-877 SYKHYEYYPVD
+877 SYKNYEYYPVD
-888 NLYPV
+888 HLYPI

-898 TAKDTITIEKDGIW
+898 TAKDKIKIEKDGIW
-912 HVEDAQVNE
+912 HVEDAQANE
-921 SYWVDP
+921 SFWVDP
-927 VTYRK
+927 ITHRK

-937 VLFKRGYLNILRE
+937 VLFKRGYLNIIRE

-962 RNRPLRQWEIVADDN
+962 MNRPLRQWEIVADDN
-977 LCVINNKYLIEKS
+977 ICVINNTYLIEKS

-1013 YYESELIKDDTEIQI
+1013 YYESEYIKDDTEIQI
-1028 TQFDGEGLKMIQ
+1028 TQFDGEGLKMTQ
-1040 EGMPYTPLV
+1040 EGFTYTPLV
-1049 IKTRKRRRW
+1049 IKTYKRNRW

>member
-1 MKKIKLFD
+1 MTMKKIKLFD

-17 VQEAFNHHNA
+17 VQEAFKHHDA

-36 GKTMVLAN
+36 GKTYLLAAL
-44 IVFSFLEKC
+44 VGLFLKEEV
-53 NHPIWI
+53 WV

-65 LVSQIKDTLNKF
+65 LVSQIKDTL
-77 LLNFIFSNH
+77 
-86 PVPPSK
+86 
-92 EGSTAF
+92 E
-98 PKPLSPQ
+98 
-105 GTGDVTARCAEFFES
+105 RFF
-120 PRPSLAKEGSTS
+120 
-132 HPSPLSSEE
+132 
-141 RDVTALR
+141 
-148 CSEPLRSKVGGPS
+148 
-161 KVSPDCLS
+161 
-169 AGALKRASKVSPDCL
+169 
-184 CGVNR
+184 
-189 LAKKEDGTSDILIEK
+189 
-204 PSDSSLFTLRSSLI
+204 SSLKTTSI
-218 KVVSIQWLSRHYGE
+218 KVTSIQWLSKHYRE

-381 ENGIKAVAISSK
+381 ENGIKSVAISSK

-406 KSSNTS
+406 KASS
-412 QYFSNH
+412 FSSFSEKT
-418 PVPPSK
+418 VES
-424 EGVSK
+424 SK
-429 ITPSIFTIKEGDFS
+429 ITPSLFTLKEGS
-443 KTHPSSLTLKG
+443 TSHPDPLTLRGEG
-454 GSTAF
+454 GNRPT
-459 PKPLFNSLYD
+459 
-469 PFGSPS
+469 
-475 RGQKPQGTGD
+475 
-485 VTALRCSEPLRS
+485 RCSEPLRS
-497 KVGGASK
+497 KDGGPSK
-504 PSPEC
+504 VSPDCAGWDRLGATC
-509 LSASALKEAAECLP
+509 LRA
-523 ECLPECLSASASKEA
+523 
-538 AECLSVGASKEAA
+538 GD
-551 SSTSSL
+551 
-557 NSASNTS
+557 

-610 TEGKEYCVILDNV
+610 AEGKEYCVILDNV

-666 DVLMDGDE
+666 DVLMDGDG

-682 ERQQQIIMDTYGY
+682 ERQQQMIMDSYGY

-718 QYKKIDVTN
+718 QYKKIEVTN

-767 STEDGKKLYPRIL
+767 CTEDGKKLYPRIQ

-812 DEPNKVYLYKEG
+812 DEPNKVYMYKEG
-824 EGNSR
+824 DGNSR

-855 ELAGVAQRDK
+855 ELAEFAQKDK
-865 EERKESLEKLKN
+865 EEREKGLEKLKN
-877 SYKHYEYYPVD
+877 SYKNYEYYPVD
-888 NLYPV
+888 HLYPI

-898 TAKDTITIEKDGIW
+898 TAKDKIKIEKDGIW
-912 HVEDAQVNE
+912 HVEDAQANE
-921 SYWVDP
+921 SFWVDP
-927 VTYRK
+927 ITHRK

-937 VLFKRGYLNILRE
+937 VLFKRGYLNIIRE

-962 RNRPLRQWEIVADDN
+962 MNRPLRQWEIVADDN
-977 LCVINNKYLIEKS
+977 ICVINNKYLIEKS

-1013 YYESELIKDDTEIQI
+1013 YYESEYIKDDTEIQI
-1028 TQFDGEGLKMIQ
+1028 TQFDGEGLKMTQ
-1040 EGMPYTPLV
+1040 EGFTYTPLV
-1049 IKTRKRRRW
+1049 IKTYKRNRW

>member
-17 VQEAFNHHNA
+17 VQEAFKHHDA

-36 GKTMVLAN
+36 GKTYLLAAL
-44 IVFSFLEKC
+44 VGLFLKEEV
-53 NHPIWI
+53 WV

-65 LVSQIKDTLNKF
+65 LVSQIKNTLERF
-77 LLNFIFSNH
+77 FS
-86 PVPPSK
+86 
-92 EGSTAF
+92 
-98 PKPLSPQ
+98 
-105 GTGDVTARCAEFFES
+105 
-120 PRPSLAKEGSTS
+120 SLKSTS
-132 HPSPLSSEE
+132 
-141 RDVTALR
+141 
-148 CSEPLRSKVGGPS
+148 
-161 KVSPDCLS
+161 
-169 AGALKRASKVSPDCL
+169 
-184 CGVNR
+184 
-189 LAKKEDGTSDILIEK
+189 
-204 PSDSSLFTLRSSLI
+204 I
-218 KVVSIQWLSRHYGE
+218 KVTSIQWLSRHYRE

-354 KEYVPGKKGIVYA
+354 KEYVSGKKGIVYA

-418 PVPPSK
+418 PVPLSK
-424 EGVSK
+424 EGSTS
-429 ITPSIFTIKEGDFS
+429 TPS
-443 KTHPSSLTLKG
+443 PSSSEG
-454 GSTAF
+454 
-459 PKPLFNSLYD
+459 
-469 PFGSPS
+469 
-475 RGQKPQGTGD
+475 GD

-509 LSASALKEAAECLP
+509 LSASA
-523 ECLPECLSASASKEA
+523 SKEA
-538 AECLSVGASKEAA
+538 SECLSVGASKEAA

-557 NSASNTS
+557 NSTS
-564 DEIEVLV
+564 DDIDVLV

-674 EMMKIINH
+674 KMMKIINH

-708 DKDGKMILEC
+708 DKDGKIILEC
-718 QYKKIDVTN
+718 QYKKIEVTN

-767 STEDGKKLYPRIL
+767 CTEDGKKLYPRIL

-977 LCVINNKYLIEKS
+977 LCVIKNTYLIEKS
-990 EPDQWYKICR
+990 EPDQWYKICK

-1013 YYESELIKDDTEIQI
+1013 FYESEYIKDDTEIQI
-1028 TQFDGEGLKMIQ
+1028 TQFDGEGLKMTQ
-1040 EGMPYTPLV
+1040 EGMPYTPIV

>member
-1 MKKIKLFD
+1 MTMKKIKLFD

-17 VQEAFNHHNA
+17 VQEAFKHHDA

-53 NHPIWI
+53 NNPIWI

-65 LVSQIKDTLNKF
+65 LVSQIKET
-77 LLNFIFSNH
+77 IFSNH

-92 EGSTAF
+92 EGST
-98 PKPLSPQ
+98 
-105 GTGDVTARCAEFFES
+105 
-120 PRPSLAKEGSTS
+120 ST
-132 HPSPLSSEE
+132 PSPSSSEGG
-141 RDVTALR
+141 DVTALR
-148 CSEPLRSKVGGPS
+148 CSEPLRSKVGGAS
-161 KVSPDCLS
+161 KPSPDCLS
-169 AGALKRASKVSPDCL
+169 AGAL
-184 CGVNR
+184 
-189 LAKKEDGTSDILIEK
+189 
-204 PSDSSLFTLRSSLI
+204 I
-218 KVVSIQWLSRHYGE
+218 KVTSIQWLSRHYRE
-232 MEEKPGLIVI
+232 IKEKPSLIVI

-248 LAETYAEVMNAYPK
+248 LAETYAEVMNAFPK
-262 AKKLGL
+262 AKKMGL
-268 TATPYRLNGKGFT
+268 TATPYRMNGKGFT
-281 DLFDTL
+281 DLFDVL
-287 LCSWSMEK
+287 LCSWSMES

-337 NEVMDVKPSLE
+337 NKVMDVRPSLE
-348 RLCLTI
+348 RLYLTI
-354 KEYVPGKKGIVYA
+354 KQYVPGKKGIVYA

-406 KSSNTS
+406 KASNTS
-412 QYFSNH
+412 QNLSFSNH
-418 PVPPSK
+418 PVPLSK
-424 EGVSK
+424 EGISSK
-429 ITPSIFTIKEGDFS
+429 ITPSLFTLKEGISS
-443 KTHPSSLTLKG
+443 KITPSLFTLKEGSTSHPGPLTLRG
-454 GSTAF
+454 EGETA
-459 PKPLFNSLYD
+459 
-469 PFGSPS
+469 PS
-475 RGQKPQGTGD
+475 CR
-485 VTALRCSEPLRS
+485 SEPLRS
-497 KVGGASK
+497 KDGGASK
-504 PSPEC
+504 PSPDC
-509 LSASALKEAAECLP
+509 AGWDRLGMS
-523 ECLPECLSASASKEA
+523 
-538 AECLSVGASKEAA
+538 GAS
-551 SSTSSL
+551 
-557 NSASNTS
+557 
-564 DEIEVLV
+564 EIEVLV

-610 TEGKEYCVILDNV
+610 AEGKAYCVILDNV

-674 EMMKIINH
+674 DMMKIISH
-682 ERQQQIIMDTYGY
+682 ERQQRMIMDTYGY

-718 QYKKIDVTN
+718 QYKKIEVTN
-727 DGFAYCYIRKKVGRK
+727 DGFAYCYVRKKVGRK

-800 TGLSWKHRFIPW
+800 TGLSWKHRLIPW
-812 DEPNKVYLYKEG
+812 DEPNKVYMYKEG
-824 EGNSR
+824 EGNAR
-829 LYIDENEQYYV
+829 LYVDENEQYFV
-840 QKNIGSQLEKVDSRE
+840 QKNIGCQLEKVDSRE
-855 ELAGVAQRDK
+855 ELAEFAKKDK
-865 EERKESLEKLKN
+865 EERKEGLEKLKN
-877 SYKHYEYYPVD
+877 SYKLYEYYPVD
-888 NLYPV
+888 NFYPI
-893 KKYLG
+893 KKFLG
-898 TAKDTITIEKDGIW
+898 TAKDNIRIEKDGIW
-912 HVEDAQVNE
+912 HVDDAQSNE
-921 SYWVDP
+921 SFWVDP
-927 VTYRK
+927 ITHRK

-937 VLFKRGYLNILRE
+937 VLFKRGYLNILKE
-950 GDWCYVRNIPGL
+950 GDWCYVRNIQRL
-962 RNRPLRQWEIVADDN
+962 MNRPLRQWEIVADDN
-977 LCVINNKYLIEKS
+977 ICVINNTYLIEKS

-1028 TQFDGEGLKMIQ
+1028 TQFDGEGLKMTQ
-1040 EGMPYTPLV
+1040 GGFPYTPIV
-1049 IKTRKRRRW
+1049 IKTRKRSRW

>member
-1 MKKIKLFD
+1 MMKDIQLFD

-17 VQEAFNHHNA
+17 VQEAFKHHDA

-36 GKTMVLAN
+36 GKTYLLAAL
-44 IVFSFLEKC
+44 VGLFLKEEVWV
-53 NHPIWI
+53 I
-59 VAHRRE
+59 AHRRE
-65 LVSQIKDTLNKF
+65 LVSQIKDTL
-77 LLNFIFSNH
+77 
-86 PVPPSK
+86 
-92 EGSTAF
+92 E
-98 PKPLSPQ
+98 
-105 GTGDVTARCAEFFES
+105 RFF
-120 PRPSLAKEGSTS
+120 
-132 HPSPLSSEE
+132 
-141 RDVTALR
+141 
-148 CSEPLRSKVGGPS
+148 
-161 KVSPDCLS
+161 
-169 AGALKRASKVSPDCL
+169 
-184 CGVNR
+184 
-189 LAKKEDGTSDILIEK
+189 
-204 PSDSSLFTLRSSLI
+204 SSLKTTSI
-218 KVVSIQWLSRHYGE
+218 KVTSIQWLSRHYGE

-393 TPSSLRKELIERF
+393 TPLAERQEFIERF
-406 KSSNTS
+406 KSSNLS
-412 QYFSNH
+412 FSNH
-418 PVPPSK
+418 PVPLSK
-424 EGVSK
+424 EGS
-429 ITPSIFTIKEGDFS
+429 TSSPS
-443 KTHPSSLTLKG
+443 PSSSEG
-454 GSTAF
+454 
-459 PKPLFNSLYD
+459 
-469 PFGSPS
+469 
-475 RGQKPQGTGD
+475 GD
-485 VTALRCSEPLRS
+485 VTALRCSEPLRFKDGGPS
-497 KVGGASK
+497 KV
-504 PSPEC
+504 SPDC
-509 LSASALKEAAECLP
+509 LSA
-523 ECLPECLSASASKEA
+523 
-538 AECLSVGASKEAA
+538 GASKEALA
-551 SSTSSL
+551 GSISSL

-610 TEGKEYCVILDNV
+610 AEGKEYCVILDNV

-666 DVLMDGDE
+666 DLVMDGDE

-682 ERQQQIIMDTYGY
+682 ERQQQMIMDSYGY

-718 QYKKIDVTN
+718 QYKKIEVTN

-750 LWFAN
+750 LWFAC

-780 SKYIDEKT
+780 SKYIDEKV

-829 LYIDENEQYYV
+829 LYVDDDGRYFAQE
-840 QKNIGSQLEKVDSRE
+840 NIGSQLVEVNSPEGLAEFAEKDKQERE
-855 ELAGVAQRDK
+855 NDAEA
-865 EERKESLEKLKN
+865 LKN
-877 SYKHYEYYPVD
+877 AYPHYEFYPVD
-888 NLYPV
+888 KV
-893 KKYLG
+893 KFPMQTRRNNKCEN
-898 TAKDTITIEKDGIW
+898 KIRIEKDGIW
-912 HVEDAQVNE
+912 HVEDDWYHE

-927 VTYRK
+927 ITYRK

-962 RNRPLRQWEIVADDN
+962 RYRPLRQWEIVADDN
-977 LCVINNKYLIEKS
+977 ICVINNKYLIEKS

-1013 YYESELIKDDTEIQI
+1013 FYESEHIKDDTEIQI
-1028 TQFDGEGLKMIQ
+1028 TQFDGEGLKMTQ
-1040 EGMPYTPLV
+1040 EGFPYTPIV
-1049 IKTRKRRRW
+1049 IKTRKRSRWL